1 MGRRTWRRKTNWG
14 LSKMS
19 QIDKKNQ
26 EFVKTNSHEMNSAQ
40 DNQFGYW
47 KSLKDISSEEDYNR
61 FLKQSDHIE
70 DNGLSRRNFLSL
82 IAASVA
88 LAGLEGCKKP
98 VQKIIPYVEA
108 EIGTIPGI
116 PKYYASTIPWKNN
129 ALGVVIEN
137 HDERPVKVEG
147 NENHPSTLGKS
158 NAFSQASTL
167 EMYDPDRARGVKYN
181 GKKVDWSDY
190 LKFAKNINS
199 TKGEGL
205 AVLMQESS
213 SPTINSIK
221 EDFKKSF
228 PRAKWAVYESVN
240 NENLYDGIKKAFS
253 KKLQPIY
260 RLENAQVIVSIGSDF
275 LGIDDNNIYNT
286 RKFAQNR
293 NIVDENSTMN
303 RLYVAENSITPT
315 GASAD
320 HRLNVPQHNLEQL
333 LAELAYEL
341 KQLGLSV
348 SAKKVKS
355 PNNLWIKAA
364 AEDLM
369 LNRGESIII
378 GGSQLSPELHHLIAL
393 INYQLKA
400 PIDYYPL
407 NKSQVSSKLDFESLC
422 NDMKNGNI
430 DNLIILGANP
440 VYDSPSDF
448 NFGELLK
455 NVPNSVHLTNIE
467 DETSKLCSWN
477 IAMTHYFE
485 CWGDAMT
492 FDGFASI
499 VQPQIMP
506 LFDSKSLI
514 QVLTPLVY
522 SKELSSYD
530 YVKNVWKSAI
540 IKQGNFER
548 KWEKVL
554 HDGVYSNPLLLK
566 QKIKPSSKPNTKF
579 LNKPLNLDKGRFEV
593 VFNASSSVYDGRFA
607 NNGWLQEIPKPVTS
621 LTWDNAALI
630 SIKVAKKLNIKN
642 GQMIEITIGKQ
653 SIKIPAWITPGQN
666 PKSISLELGYGRQF
680 KGRLGNGVGFN
691 VYPLRASSTPNVA
704 LNAKIKVLNE
714 TYPLASTQDHHGLE
728 DDKYAAPGFDDLS
741 NNEVQSRIP
750 DLVKQ
755 STLDYYKDN
764 PDWVQKKVEEHKPDK
779 KKSWADHSMYNPD
792 WDYSKG
798 HQWGMSIDLTSCTSC
813 NACSIACQSENN
825 IPVVGKQQ
833 VMNGR
838 EMHWI
843 RIDNY
848 FAGDPENPEVST
860 QSVACVHCELAP
872 CETVC
877 PVAATTHSSDGVNQM
892 TYNRCLGTRY
902 CANNCPY
909 KVRKF
914 NFYNYTRDL
923 PEVVQMAM
931 NPDVSIRFR
940 GVMEKCTYCYQRVS
954 AARISAEN
962 ENREMKD
969 GDFQVACQQSCP
981 ADAIKFGDINDPNS
995 EVSKAKR
1002 RNRDYAL
1009 LAHLGTAPRTTYLAK
1024 IRNQNPK
1031 LNSNANHRS
1040 HH

>member
-1 MGRRTWRRKTNWG
+1 
-14 LSKMS
+14 MS
-19 QIDKKNQ
+19 QIEKKNQ
-26 EFVKTNSHEMNSAQ
+26 EFVKTNSHVLE
-40 DNQFGYW
+40 DTTNQEFGYW
-47 KSLKDISSEEDYNR
+47 KSLKDISSEDDYNR
-61 FLKQSDHIE
+61 FLKQSEHNV

-116 PKYYASTIPWKNN
+116 PKYYASTLPFKNN

-147 NENHPSTLGKS
+147 NEKHPTSLGKS
-158 NAFSQASTL
+158 NSFAQASTL
-167 EMYDPDRARGVKYN
+167 EMYDPDRARGVKFK
-181 GKKVDWSDY
+181 GKKVDWNEY
-190 LKFAKNINS
+190 LNFAKSINDGNG
-199 TKGEGL
+199 KGL

-213 SPTINSIK
+213 SPTIKSIQ
-221 EDFKKSF
+221 EDFKKNL
-228 PRAKWAVYESVN
+228 PNADWVVYESVN
-240 NENLYDGIKKAFS
+240 NENLYDGIELAFS
-253 KKLQPIY
+253 KRLQPLY
-260 RLENAQVIVSIGSDF
+260 RLEKAQIIVSLGSDF
-275 LGIDDNNIYNT
+275 LGVDDNNIYHT

-303 RLYVAENSITPT
+303 RLYVAESSISST
-315 GASAD
+315 GSSAD
-320 HRLNVPQHNLEQL
+320 HRLNVPQHEMENL

-341 KQLGLSV
+341 KQLGLRIE
-348 SAKKVKS
+348 AKKVKS
-355 PNNLWIKAA
+355 SNNLWVKAA
-364 AEDLM
+364 AKDLFDG
-369 LNRGESIII
+369 RGESIII
-378 GGSQLSPELHHLIAL
+378 GGSSLSKEFHQLIAL
-393 INYQLKA
+393 INYNLKA

-407 NKSQVSSKLDFESLC
+407 NMSQVSSVKNFESLC
-422 NDMKNGNI
+422 KDMKDGKIN
-430 DNLIILGANP
+430 NLIILGANP
-440 VYDSPSDF
+440 VYDSPVDF
-448 NFGELLK
+448 DFAESLK
-455 NVPNSVHLTNIE
+455 KVKNSVHLTNII

-477 IAMTHYFE
+477 IAMNHYFE

-492 FDGFASI
+492 YDGHVSI

-506 LFDSKSLI
+506 LFDSKSII
-514 QVLTPLVY
+514 QVLSPIVY
-522 SKELSSYD
+522 SKEQSAYD
-530 YVKNVWKSAI
+530 TVKNVWKSKI
-540 IKQGNFER
+540 VKSGNFER
-548 KWEKVL
+548 EWDKVL
-554 HDGVYSNPLLLK
+554 HDGLYKKPILKKVNVRPASKISTAVLNNYSLDND
-566 QKIKPSSKPNTKF
+566 KF
-579 LNKPLNLDKGRFEV
+579 EI
-593 VFNASSSVYDGRFA
+593 VFCPSSSVYDGRYA
-607 NNGWLQEIPKPVTS
+607 NNGWLQEIPKPITS

-630 SIKVAKKLNIKN
+630 SMKVAKKLNIKN
-642 GQMIEITIGKQ
+642 GQMLEISVGDK
-653 SIKIPAWITPGQN
+653 SINIPAFITPGQN
-666 PKSISLELGYGRQF
+666 QKSITLELGYGRKF
-680 KGRLGNGVGFN
+680 NGRIGNEVGFN
-691 VYPLRASSTPNVA
+691 VYPLRSSDSPSFI
-704 LNAKIKVLNE
+704 LNGSIKVLNE

-728 DDKYAAPGFDDLS
+728 DDKYAAPGFDDLA
-741 NNEVQSRIP
+741 NKETQSRIP
-750 DLVKQ
+750 ELVKQ

-764 PDWVQKKVEEHKPDK
+764 PDWVQKKVEQHKPDK
-779 KKSWADHSMYNPD
+779 KRSWADHSMYNPD

-798 HQWGMSIDLTSCTSC
+798 PQWGMSIDLTSCTSC

-848 FAGDPENPEVST
+848 FAGDPDNPEVST

-872 CETVC
+872 CESVC

-940 GVMEKCTYCYQRVS
+940 GVMEKCTYCYQRIS
-954 AARISAEN
+954 SARITAEN
-962 ENREMKD
+962 EGREIKD

-1024 IRNQNPK
+1024 IRNQNPMLVSK
-1031 LNSNANHRS
+1031 SQNGSYQ
-1040 HH
+1040 

>member
-1 MGRRTWRRKTNWG
+1 
-14 LSKMS
+14 MS
-19 QIDKKNQ
+19 QINKKSK
-26 EFVKTNSHEMNSAQ
+26 EFVKTNSHVLEDTN
-40 DNQFGYW
+40 NQEFGYW
-47 KSLKDISSEEDYNR
+47 KSLKDISSEEDYKR
-61 FLKQSDHIE
+61 FLKQSEHNI

-116 PKYYASTIPWKNN
+116 PNYYASTVPFKNN

-137 HDERPVKVEG
+137 HDHRPMKIEG
-147 NENHPSTLGKS
+147 NEKHPTTLGKS
-158 NAFSQASTL
+158 NSFSQASTL
-167 EMYDPDRARGVKYN
+167 EMYDPDRARGVKFQ
-181 GKKVDWSDY
+181 GKKVDWNEY
-190 LKFAKNINS
+190 LKFAKSINES
-199 TKGEGL
+199 NGKGL

-213 SPTINSIK
+213 SPTIKSIQN
-221 EDFKKSF
+221 DFKKNL
-228 PRAKWAVYESVN
+228 PNANWIVYEPVN
-240 NENLYDGIKKAFS
+240 NENVYAGIELAFS
-253 KKLQPIY
+253 KKLQPLY
-260 RLENAQVIVSIGSDF
+260 RLENAQIIVSLGSDF
-275 LGIDDNNIYNT
+275 LGVDDNNIYHT

-293 NIVDENSTMN
+293 DIVDENSTMN
-303 RLYVAENSITPT
+303 RLYVAESSISST
-315 GASAD
+315 GTSAD
-320 HRLNVPQHNLEQL
+320 HRLNVPQHEMENL

-341 KQLGLSV
+341 KLLGLKID
-348 SAKKVKS
+348 AKKVKS
-355 PNNLWIKAA
+355 ANNLWIKAA
-364 AEDLM
+364 AKDLFDR
-369 LNRGESIII
+369 RGESIII
-378 GGSQLSPELHHLIAL
+378 GGSSLSKEFHQLITL
-393 INYQLKA
+393 INYSLKA

-407 NKSQVSSKLDFESLC
+407 NMSQISSLKNLKSLC
-422 NDMKNGNI
+422 KDMENGKI
-430 DNLIILGANP
+430 DNLFILGANP
-440 VYDSPSDF
+440 VYDSPSDLGF
-448 NFGELLK
+448 AESLK
-455 NVPNSVHLTNIE
+455 KVKNAVHLTNII

-477 IAMTHYFE
+477 IAMNHYFE

-492 FDGFASI
+492 YDGHVSI

-506 LFDSKSLI
+506 LFDSRSVI
-514 QVLTPLVY
+514 QVLSPIVY
-522 SKELSSYD
+522 STEQSAYD
-530 YVKNVWKSAI
+530 TVKNVWKSTI
-540 IKQGNFER
+540 IKSGNFER
-548 KWEKVL
+548 EWEKAL
-554 HDGVYSNPLLLK
+554 HDGLYKKPILKKVNVKPIPKVSTAILNDYS
-566 QKIKPSSKPNTKF
+566 
-579 LNKPLNLDKGRFEV
+579 LDNDMFEI
-593 VFNASSSVYDGRFA
+593 VFTPSSSVYDGRYA

-630 SIKVAKKLNIKN
+630 SMKVAKKLNIKN
-642 GQMIEITIGKQ
+642 GQMLEINVGNN
-653 SIKIPAWITPGQN
+653 SIKIPAFITPGQN
-666 PKSISLELGYGRQF
+666 QKSITLELGYGRKF
-680 KGRLGNGVGFN
+680 SGRIGNEVGFN
-691 VYPLRASSTPNVA
+691 VYPLRDSTNPSFI
-704 LNAKIKVLNE
+704 LNGSIKVLNE

-728 DDKYAAPGFDDLS
+728 DDKYAAPGFDDLA
-741 NNEVQSRIP
+741 NKEAQSRIP
-750 DLVKQ
+750 ELVKQ

-764 PDWVQKKVEEHKPDK
+764 PDWVQKKVEQHKPDK
-779 KKSWADHSMYNPD
+779 KRSWADHSMYNPD

-798 HQWGMSIDLTSCTSC
+798 PQWGMSIDLTSCTSC

-848 FAGDPENPEVST
+848 FAGDPDNPEVST

-872 CETVC
+872 CESVC

-914 NFYNYTRDL
+914 NFYNYTKDL

-940 GVMEKCTYCYQRVS
+940 GVMEKCTYCYQRIS
-954 AARISAEN
+954 AARITAEN
-962 ENREMKD
+962 EGREIRD

-1024 IRNQNPK
+1024 IRNQNPMLVSK
-1031 LNSNANHRS
+1031 SQNGSY
-1040 HH
+1040 

>member
-1 MGRRTWRRKTNWG
+1 
-14 LSKMS
+14 MS

-26 EFVKTNSHEMNSAQ
+26 EFVKTNSHQMNSSE
-40 DNQFGYW
+40 NNEFGYW
-47 KSLKDISSEEDYNR
+47 KSLKNISSEEDYNR
-61 FLKQSDHIE
+61 FLKQSDHNE

-147 NENHPSTLGKS
+147 NDKHPATLGKS
-158 NAFSQASTL
+158 NAFSQASTI
-167 EMYDPDRARGVKYN
+167 EMYDPDRARGVRHN
-181 GKKVDWSDY
+181 GKKVDWSEY
-190 LKFAKNINS
+190 LKFAKDIN
-199 TKGEGL
+199 KGDGKGL

-213 SPTINSIK
+213 SPTIKSIQN
-221 EDFKKSF
+221 DFKKKF
-228 PRAKWAVYESVN
+228 PSASWVSYESVN
-240 NENLYDGIKKAFS
+240 NENLYTGIEKAFS
-253 KKLQPIY
+253 KKLQPVY
-260 RLENAQVIVSIGSDF
+260 RLENAQIIVSLGSDF
-275 LGIDDNNIYNT
+275 LGVDDNNIYNT

-293 NIVDENSTMN
+293 DIVDENSTMN
-303 RLYVAENSITPT
+303 RLYVAESSITST
-315 GASAD
+315 GSSAD
-320 HRLNVPQHNLEQL
+320 HRLNIPQHEMENI
-333 LAELAYEL
+333 LAELSFEL
-341 KQLGLSV
+341 RQLGLSV
-348 SAKKVKS
+348 DANKVKS
-355 PNNLWIKAA
+355 SNNLWIKAA

-369 LNRGESIII
+369 SNRGQSIIL
-378 GGSQLSPELHHLIAL
+378 GGSQLSPEFHQLIAL
-393 INYQLKA
+393 LNNQLNA
-400 PIDYYPL
+400 PVDYYPL
-407 NKSQVSSKLDFESLC
+407 NLSQVSSLNDFKSLC
-422 NDMKNGNI
+422 NDIKNNKI
-430 DNLIILGANP
+430 KNLIILGANP
-440 VYDSPSDF
+440 VYDSPADF
-448 NFGELLK
+448 NFEDLLIK
-455 NVPNSVHLTNIE
+455 VPNSVHLTNIL

-485 CWGDAMT
+485 CWGDAMSY
-492 FDGFASI
+492 DGFASI

-506 LFDSKSLI
+506 LFDSKSAI
-514 QVLTPLVY
+514 QVLTPMVY

-530 YVKNVWKSAI
+530 TVKNVWKSDI
-540 IKQGNFER
+540 IKSGNFER

-554 HDGVYSNPLLLK
+554 HDGLHDIPIIKKEKVKSSTKASTK
-566 QKIKPSSKPNTKF
+566 QLNNTIKLDENKF
-579 LNKPLNLDKGRFEV
+579 EI

-621 LTWDNAALI
+621 LTWDNAALV
-630 SIKVAKKLNIKN
+630 SLKVAKRFNIKN
-642 GQMIEITIGKQ
+642 GQMIEIKVDNN
-653 SIKIPAWITPGQN
+653 SIKLPAWITPGQN
-666 PKSISLELGYGRQF
+666 QKSISLELGYGRTF
-680 KGRLGNGVGFN
+680 EGRLGNGVGFN
-691 VYPLRASSTPNVA
+691 VYPLRMSNNPSYS
-704 LNAKIKVLNE
+704 LNASISVLDE

-728 DDKYAAPGFDDLS
+728 EDKYAAPGFDKLA

-750 DLVKQ
+750 ELVKQ
-755 STLDYYKDN
+755 STLDYYKEN

-779 KKSWADHSMYNPD
+779 KRSWAEHSMYNPEPEY
-792 WDYSKG
+792 DYSKG
-798 HQWGMSIDLTSCTSC
+798 PQWGMSIDLTSCTSC

-848 FAGDPENPEVST
+848 FAGDPDNPEMST

-962 ENREMKD
+962 ENREMQD

-995 EVSKAKR
+995 AVSKAKR

-1031 LNSNANHRS
+1031 LSSGAHNGS

>member
-1 MGRRTWRRKTNWG
+1 
-14 LSKMS
+14 MS
-19 QIDKKNQ
+19 QIEKKNQ
-26 EFVKTNSHEMNSAQ
+26 EFVKTNSHVLE
-40 DNQFGYW
+40 DTTNQEFGYW
-47 KSLKDISSEEDYNR
+47 KSLKDISSEDDYNR
-61 FLKQSDHIE
+61 FLKQSEHNI

-116 PKYYASTIPWKNN
+116 PKYYASTLPFKNN

-147 NENHPSTLGKS
+147 NEKHPTSLGKS
-158 NAFSQASTL
+158 NSFAQASTL
-167 EMYDPDRARGVKYN
+167 EMYDPDRARGVKFKGN
-181 GKKVDWSDY
+181 KVDWNEY
-190 LKFAKNINS
+190 LKFAKSINDGNG
-199 TKGEGL
+199 KGL

-213 SPTINSIK
+213 SPTIKSIQ
-221 EDFKKSF
+221 EDFKKNL
-228 PRAKWAVYESVN
+228 PNADWVVYESVN
-240 NENLYDGIKKAFS
+240 NENLYDGIELAFS
-253 KKLQPIY
+253 KRLQPLY
-260 RLENAQVIVSIGSDF
+260 RLEKAQIIVSLGSDF
-275 LGIDDNNIYNT
+275 LGVDDNNIYHT

-303 RLYVAENSITPT
+303 RLYVAESSISST
-315 GASAD
+315 GSSAD
-320 HRLNVPQHNLEQL
+320 HRLNVPQHEMENL

-341 KQLGLSV
+341 KQLGLRIE
-348 SAKKVKS
+348 AKKVKS
-355 PNNLWIKAA
+355 SNNLWVKAA
-364 AEDLM
+364 AKDLFDG
-369 LNRGESIII
+369 RGESIII
-378 GGSQLSPELHHLIAL
+378 GGSSLSKEFHQLIAL
-393 INYQLKA
+393 INYNLKA

-407 NKSQVSSKLDFESLC
+407 NMSQVSSVKNFDSLC
-422 NDMKNGNI
+422 KDMKDGKIN
-430 DNLIILGANP
+430 NLIILGANP
-440 VYDSPSDF
+440 VYDSPVDF
-448 NFGELLK
+448 DFEESLK
-455 NVPNSVHLTNIE
+455 KVKNSVHLTNII

-477 IAMTHYFE
+477 IAMNHYFE

-492 FDGFASI
+492 YDGHVSI

-506 LFDSKSLI
+506 LFDSKSII
-514 QVLTPLVY
+514 QVLSPIVH
-522 SKELSSYD
+522 SKEQSAYD
-530 YVKNVWKSAI
+530 TVKNVWKSNI
-540 IKQGNFER
+540 IKSGNFER
-548 KWEKVL
+548 EWDKVL
-554 HDGVYSNPLLLK
+554 HDGLYKKPILKKVKVRPASKISTAVLNNYSLDND
-566 QKIKPSSKPNTKF
+566 KF
-579 LNKPLNLDKGRFEV
+579 EI
-593 VFNASSSVYDGRFA
+593 VFCPSSSVYDGRYA
-607 NNGWLQEIPKPVTS
+607 NNGWLQEIPKPITS

-630 SIKVAKKLNIKN
+630 SMKVAKKLNIKN
-642 GQMIEITIGKQ
+642 GQMLEISVGDN
-653 SIKIPAWITPGQN
+653 SINIPAFITPGQN
-666 PKSISLELGYGRQF
+666 QKSITLELGYGRKF
-680 KGRLGNGVGFN
+680 NGRIGNEVGFN
-691 VYPLRASSTPNVA
+691 VYPLRSSDSPSFI
-704 LNAKIKVLNE
+704 LNGSIKVLNE

-728 DDKYAAPGFDDLS
+728 DDKYAAPGFDDLA
-741 NNEVQSRIP
+741 NKEVQSRIP
-750 DLVKQ
+750 ELVKQ

-764 PDWVQKKVEEHKPDK
+764 PDWVQKKVEQHKPDK
-779 KKSWADHSMYNPD
+779 KRSWADHSMYNPD

-798 HQWGMSIDLTSCTSC
+798 PQWGMSIDLTSCTSC

-848 FAGDPENPEVST
+848 FAGDPDNPEVST

-914 NFYNYTRDL
+914 NFYNYTKDL

-940 GVMEKCTYCYQRVS
+940 GVMEKCTYCYQRIS
-954 AARISAEN
+954 SARITAEN
-962 ENREMKD
+962 EGREIKD

-1024 IRNQNPK
+1024 IRNQNPMLVSK
-1031 LNSNANHRS
+1031 SQNGSYQ
-1040 HH
+1040 

>member
-1 MGRRTWRRKTNWG
+1 
-14 LSKMS
+14 MS
-19 QIDKKNQ
+19 QVNKKNQ
-26 EFVKTNSHEMNSAQ
+26 EFVNTNSHQMNNSE
-40 DNQFGYW
+40 NNEFGYW

-61 FLKQSDHIE
+61 FLKQSDHNE

-147 NENHPSTLGKS
+147 NEKHPSTLGKS

-190 LKFAKNINS
+190 LKFAKSINS
-199 TKGEGL
+199 TNGEGL

-213 SPTINSIK
+213 SPTINSLK
-221 EDFKKSF
+221 EDFKKNF
-228 PRAKWAVYESVN
+228 PSSKWVVYESVN
-240 NENLYDGIKKAFS
+240 NENLYKGIEKAFS

-260 RLENAQVIVSIGSDF
+260 RLENAQIIVSLGSDF
-275 LGIDDNNIYNT
+275 LGVDDNNIYNT

-293 NIVDENSTMN
+293 DIVDENSTMN
-303 RLYVAENSITPT
+303 RLYVAESSITST
-315 GASAD
+315 GSSAD
-320 HRLNVPQHNLEQL
+320 HRLNIPQHEMKSI
-333 LAELAYEL
+333 LAELSYEL
-341 KQLGLSV
+341 KKLGLSV
-348 SAKKVKS
+348 DASKVKS
-355 PNNLWIKAA
+355 SNNLWIKAA

-369 LNRGESIII
+369 SNRGDSIIL
-378 GGSQLSPELHHLIAL
+378 GGSQLSPEFHQLIAL
-393 INYQLKA
+393 LNNQLNA
-400 PIDYYPL
+400 PVDYYPL
-407 NKSQVSSKLDFESLC
+407 SLSQVSSLADFKSLC
-422 NDMKNGNI
+422 DDIKNNKI
-430 DNLIILGANP
+430 KNLIILGANP
-440 VYDSPSDF
+440 VYDSPADF
-448 NFGELLK
+448 NFGDLLK
-455 NVPNSVHLTNIE
+455 NVPNSVHLTNIL

-485 CWGDAMT
+485 CWGDAMSY
-492 FDGFASI
+492 DGFVSI
-499 VQPQIMP
+499 IQPQIMP
-506 LFDSKSLI
+506 LFHSKSAI

-530 YVKNVWKSAI
+530 TVKNVWKSDI
-540 IKQGNFER
+540 VKSGNFER
-548 KWEKVL
+548 EWEKVL
-554 HDGVYSNPLLLK
+554 HDGLYKNTI
-566 QKIKPSSKPNTKF
+566 IKKEQVRPSSKTSTTQLNNFIKLDDNKF
-579 LNKPLNLDKGRFEV
+579 EI

-642 GQMIEITIGKQ
+642 GQMIEIKIDDK
-653 SIKIPAWITPGQN
+653 SIKLPAWITPGQN
-666 PKSISLELGYGRQF
+666 QKSISLELGYGREF
-680 KGRLGNGVGFN
+680 EGRLGNGVGFN
-691 VYPLRASSTPNVA
+691 VYPLRMSSNPSYS
-704 LNAKIKVLNE
+704 LNASISVLDE

-728 DDKYAAPGFDDLS
+728 KDQYAAPGFDKLS

-750 DLVKQ
+750 ELVKQ

-779 KKSWADHSMYNPD
+779 KRSWADHSMYNPEPEY
-792 WDYSKG
+792 DYSKG
-798 HQWGMSIDLTSCTSC
+798 PQWGMSIDLTSCTSC

-848 FAGDPENPEVST
+848 FAGDPDNPEMST

-962 ENREMKD
+962 ENREIQD

-995 EVSKAKR
+995 AVSKAKR

-1031 LNSNANHRS
+1031 LSSNAHNGS

>member
-1 MGRRTWRRKTNWG
+1 
-14 LSKMS
+14 
-19 QIDKKNQ
+19 
-26 EFVKTNSHEMNSAQ
+26 
-40 DNQFGYW
+40 
-47 KSLKDISSEEDYNR
+47 
-61 FLKQSDHIE
+61 
-70 DNGLSRRNFLSL
+70 
-82 IAASVA
+82 
-88 LAGLEGCKKP
+88 
-98 VQKIIPYVEA
+98 
-108 EIGTIPGI
+108 
-116 PKYYASTIPWKNN
+116 
-129 ALGVVIEN
+129 
-137 HDERPVKVEG
+137 
-147 NENHPSTLGKS
+147 
-158 NAFSQASTL
+158 
-167 EMYDPDRARGVKYN
+167 
-181 GKKVDWSDY
+181 
-190 LKFAKNINS
+190 
-199 TKGEGL
+199 
-205 AVLMQESS
+205 MQESS

-221 EDFKKSF
+221 EDFKKNF
-228 PRAKWAVYESVN
+228 PNSKWVVYESIN
-240 NENLYDGIKKAFS
+240 NENLYDGIEKAFS
-253 KKLQPIY
+253 KRLQPVY
-260 RLENAQVIVSIGSDF
+260 RLENVQTIVSIGSDF

-293 NIVDENSTMN
+293 DIVDENSTMN

-320 HRLNVPQHNLEQL
+320 HRLNVAHHQLEQL
-333 LAELAYEL
+333 LAELSYEL
-341 KQLGLSV
+341 KQLGLPV
-348 SAKKVKS
+348 SAEKVKS
-355 PNNLWIKAA
+355 SNNLWIKAA

-369 LNRGESIII
+369 NNRGESIIL
-378 GGSQLSPELHHLIAL
+378 GGPQLSSEFHHLIAL
-393 INYQLKA
+393 INFQLKS

-407 NKSQVSSKLDFESLC
+407 NKSQVSSRSDFSALC
-422 NDMKNGNI
+422 DDMKSGNI

-455 NVPNSVHLTNIE
+455 NVSNSVHLTNIE

-485 CWGDAMT
+485 CWGDAMS

-506 LFDSKSLI
+506 LFDSKSAI

-522 SKELSSYD
+522 AKELSSYD
-530 YVKNVWKSAI
+530 TVKNVWKSEV
-540 IKQGNFER
+540 IKKGNFER
-548 KWEKVL
+548 MWEKVL
-554 HDGVYSNPLLLK
+554 HDGVYENVLFEK
-566 QKIKPSSKPNTKF
+566 QKIKSSSKPSTQF
-579 LNKPLNLDKGRFEV
+579 LNKPIKLDEGTFEV

-642 GQMIEITIGKQ
+642 GQMIEIIIGEK
-653 SIKIPAWITPGQN
+653 SIKIPAWVTPGQN
-666 PKSISLELGYGRQF
+666 QQSISLELGYGREF
-680 KGRLGNGVGFN
+680 KGRLGSGVGFN
-691 VYPLRASSTPNVA
+691 VYPLRSSKTPGVA
-704 LNAKIKVLNE
+704 LNAKIKVLDE

-755 STLDYYKDN
+755 STFDYYKEN

-848 FAGDPENPEVST
+848 FAGDPDNPEVST
-860 QSVACVHCELAP
+860 QSVSCVHCELAP

-962 ENREMKD
+962 EGREMKD
-969 GDFQVACQQSCP
+969 GDIQVACAQSCP

-1031 LNSNANHRS
+1031 LNSNAHHGS

>member
-1 MGRRTWRRKTNWG
+1 
-14 LSKMS
+14 MS
-19 QIDKKNQ
+19 QIEKKNQ
-26 EFVKTNSHEMNSAQ
+26 EFVKTNSHVLEDTS
-40 DNQFGYW
+40 NQEFGYW
-47 KSLKDISSEEDYNR
+47 KSLKDISSEDDYNR
-61 FLKQSDHIE
+61 FLKQSEHNV

-116 PKYYASTIPWKNN
+116 PKYYASTLPFKNN

-147 NENHPSTLGKS
+147 NEKHPTSLGKS
-158 NAFSQASTL
+158 NSFAQASTL
-167 EMYDPDRARGVKYN
+167 EMYDPDRARGVKFK
-181 GKKVDWSDY
+181 GKKVDWNEY
-190 LKFAKNINS
+190 LNFAKSINDGNG
-199 TKGEGL
+199 KGL

-213 SPTINSIK
+213 SPTIKSIQ
-221 EDFKKSF
+221 EDFKKNL
-228 PRAKWAVYESVN
+228 PNADWVVYESVN
-240 NENLYDGIKKAFS
+240 NENLYDGIELAFS
-253 KKLQPIY
+253 KRLQPLY
-260 RLENAQVIVSIGSDF
+260 RLEKAQIIVSLGSDF
-275 LGIDDNNIYNT
+275 LGVDDNNIYHT

-303 RLYVAENSITPT
+303 RLYVAESSISST
-315 GASAD
+315 GSSAD
-320 HRLNVPQHNLEQL
+320 HRLNVPQHEMENL

-341 KQLGLSV
+341 KQLGLRIE
-348 SAKKVKS
+348 AKKVKS
-355 PNNLWIKAA
+355 SNNLWVKAA
-364 AEDLM
+364 AKDLFDG
-369 LNRGESIII
+369 RGESIII
-378 GGSQLSPELHHLIAL
+378 GGSSLSKEFHQLIAL
-393 INYQLKA
+393 INYNLKA

-407 NKSQVSSKLDFESLC
+407 NMSQVSSVKNFESLC
-422 NDMKNGNI
+422 KDMKDGKIN
-430 DNLIILGANP
+430 NLIILGANP
-440 VYDSPSDF
+440 VYDSPVDF
-448 NFGELLK
+448 DFAESLK
-455 NVPNSVHLTNIE
+455 KVKNSVHLTNII

-477 IAMTHYFE
+477 IAMNHYFE

-492 FDGFASI
+492 YDGHVSI

-506 LFDSKSLI
+506 LFDSKSII
-514 QVLTPLVY
+514 QVLSPIVH
-522 SKELSSYD
+522 SKEQSAYD
-530 YVKNVWKSAI
+530 TVKNVWKSKI
-540 IKQGNFER
+540 VKSGNFER
-548 KWEKVL
+548 EWDKVL
-554 HDGVYSNPLLLK
+554 HDGLYKKPILKKVNVRPASKISTAVLNNYSLDND
-566 QKIKPSSKPNTKF
+566 KF
-579 LNKPLNLDKGRFEV
+579 EI
-593 VFNASSSVYDGRFA
+593 VFCPSSSVYDGRYA
-607 NNGWLQEIPKPVTS
+607 NNGWLQEIPKPITS

-630 SIKVAKKLNIKN
+630 SMKVAKKLNIKN
-642 GQMIEITIGKQ
+642 GQMLEISVGDN
-653 SIKIPAWITPGQN
+653 SINIPAFITPGQN
-666 PKSISLELGYGRQF
+666 QKSITLELGYGRKF
-680 KGRLGNGVGFN
+680 NGRIGNEVGFN
-691 VYPLRASSTPNVA
+691 VYPLRSSDSPSFI
-704 LNAKIKVLNE
+704 LNGSIKVLNE

-728 DDKYAAPGFDDLS
+728 DDKYAAPGFDDLA
-741 NNEVQSRIP
+741 NKETQSRIP
-750 DLVKQ
+750 ELVKQ

-764 PDWVQKKVEEHKPDK
+764 PDWVQKKVEQHKPDK
-779 KKSWADHSMYNPD
+779 KRSWADHSMYNPD

-798 HQWGMSIDLTSCTSC
+798 PQWGMSIDLTSCTSC

-848 FAGDPENPEVST
+848 FAGDPDNPEVST

-872 CETVC
+872 CESVC

-940 GVMEKCTYCYQRVS
+940 GVMEKCTYCYQRIS
-954 AARISAEN
+954 SARITAEN
-962 ENREMKD
+962 EGREIKD

-1024 IRNQNPK
+1024 IRNQNPMLVSK
-1031 LNSNANHRS
+1031 SQNGSYQ
-1040 HH
+1040 

>member
-1 MGRRTWRRKTNWG
+1 
-14 LSKMS
+14 MS
-19 QIDKKNQ
+19 QIEKKNQ
-26 EFVKTNSHEMNSAQ
+26 EFVKTNSHVLE
-40 DNQFGYW
+40 DTTNQEFGYW
-47 KSLKDISSEEDYNR
+47 KSLKDISSEDDYNR
-61 FLKQSDHIE
+61 FLKQSEHNV

-116 PKYYASTIPWKNN
+116 PKYYASTLPFKNN

-147 NENHPSTLGKS
+147 NEKHPTTLGKS
-158 NAFSQASTL
+158 NSFAQASTL
-167 EMYDPDRARGVKYN
+167 EMYDPDRARGVKFEGN
-181 GKKVDWSDY
+181 KVDWNEY
-190 LKFAKNINS
+190 LKFAKSLNDGNG
-199 TKGEGL
+199 KGL

-213 SPTINSIK
+213 SPTIKSIQ
-221 EDFKKSF
+221 EDFKKNL
-228 PRAKWAVYESVN
+228 PNADWVVYESVN
-240 NENLYDGIKKAFS
+240 NENLYDGIGLAFS
-253 KKLQPIY
+253 KRLQPLY
-260 RLENAQVIVSIGSDF
+260 RLEKAQIIVSLGSDF
-275 LGIDDNNIYNT
+275 LGVDDNNIYHT

-303 RLYVAENSITPT
+303 RLYVAESSISST
-315 GASAD
+315 GSSAD
-320 HRLNVPQHNLEQL
+320 HRLNVPQHEMENL

-341 KQLGLSV
+341 KQLGLRIE
-348 SAKKVKS
+348 AKKVKS
-355 PNNLWIKAA
+355 SNNLWVKAA
-364 AEDLM
+364 AKDLFDG
-369 LNRGESIII
+369 RGESIII
-378 GGSQLSPELHHLIAL
+378 GGSSLSKEFHQLIAL
-393 INYQLKA
+393 INYNLKA
-400 PIDYYPL
+400 PVDYYPL
-407 NKSQVSSKLDFESLC
+407 NMSQVSSIKNFESLC
-422 NDMKNGNI
+422 NDMKNGKIN
-430 DNLIILGANP
+430 NLIILGANP
-440 VYDSPSDF
+440 VYDSPADF
-448 NFGELLK
+448 DFAESLK
-455 NVPNSVHLTNIE
+455 KVKNSVHLTNII

-477 IAMTHYFE
+477 IAMNHYFE

-492 FDGFASI
+492 YDGHVSI

-506 LFDSKSLI
+506 LFDSKSII
-514 QVLTPLVY
+514 QILSPIVY
-522 SKELSSYD
+522 SKEQSAYD
-530 YVKNVWKSAI
+530 TVKNVWKSNI
-540 IKQGNFER
+540 IKSGNFDRE
-548 KWEKVL
+548 WDKVL
-554 HDGVYSNPLLLK
+554 HDGLYKKPIFKKLNVRPASKISTAVLNNYSLDND
-566 QKIKPSSKPNTKF
+566 KF
-579 LNKPLNLDKGRFEV
+579 EI
-593 VFNASSSVYDGRFA
+593 VFCPSSSVYDGRYA
-607 NNGWLQEIPKPVTS
+607 NNGWLQEIPKPITS

-630 SIKVAKKLNIKN
+630 SMKVAKKLNIKN
-642 GQMIEITIGKQ
+642 GQMLEISVGDNTIN
-653 SIKIPAWITPGQN
+653 IPAFITPGQN
-666 PKSISLELGYGRQF
+666 QKSITLELGYGRKF
-680 KGRLGNGVGFN
+680 NGRIGNEVGFN
-691 VYPLRASSTPNVA
+691 VYPLRSSDSPSFI
-704 LNAKIKVLNE
+704 LNGSIKVLNE

-728 DDKYAAPGFDDLS
+728 DDKYAAPGFDDLA
-741 NNEVQSRIP
+741 NKEAQSRIP
-750 DLVKQ
+750 ELVKQ

-764 PDWVQKKVEEHKPDK
+764 PDWVQKKVEQHKPDK
-779 KKSWADHSMYNPD
+779 NRSWADHSMYNPD

-798 HQWGMSIDLTSCTSC
+798 PQWGMSIDLTSCTSC

-848 FAGDPENPEVST
+848 FAGDPDNPEVST

-872 CETVC
+872 CESVC

-914 NFYNYTRDL
+914 NFYNYTKDL

-940 GVMEKCTYCYQRVS
+940 GVMEKCTYCYQRIS
-954 AARISAEN
+954 SARITAEN
-962 ENREMKD
+962 EGREIKD

-1024 IRNQNPK
+1024 IRNQNPMLVSK
-1031 LNSNANHRS
+1031 SQNGSYQ
-1040 HH
+1040 

>member
-1 MGRRTWRRKTNWG
+1 
-14 LSKMS
+14 MS
-19 QIDKKNQ
+19 QIEKKNQ
-26 EFVKTNSHEMNSAQ
+26 EFVKTNSHVLEDTS
-40 DNQFGYW
+40 NQEFGYW
-47 KSLKDISSEEDYNR
+47 KSLKDISSEDDYNR
-61 FLKQSDHIE
+61 FLKQSEHNV

-116 PKYYASTIPWKNN
+116 PKYYASTLPFKNN

-147 NENHPSTLGKS
+147 NEKHPTSLGKS
-158 NAFSQASTL
+158 NSFAQASTL
-167 EMYDPDRARGVKYN
+167 EMYDPDRARGVKFK
-181 GKKVDWSDY
+181 GKKVDWNEY
-190 LKFAKNINS
+190 LNFAKSINDGNG
-199 TKGEGL
+199 KGL

-213 SPTINSIK
+213 SPTIKSIQ
-221 EDFKKSF
+221 EDFKKNL
-228 PRAKWAVYESVN
+228 PNADWVVYESVN
-240 NENLYDGIKKAFS
+240 NENLYDGIELAFS
-253 KKLQPIY
+253 KRLQPLY
-260 RLENAQVIVSIGSDF
+260 RLEKAQIIVSLGSDF
-275 LGIDDNNIYNT
+275 LGVDDNNIYHT

-303 RLYVAENSITPT
+303 RLYVAESSISST
-315 GASAD
+315 GSSAD
-320 HRLNVPQHNLEQL
+320 HRLNVPQHEMENL

-341 KQLGLSV
+341 KQLGLRIE
-348 SAKKVKS
+348 AKKVKS
-355 PNNLWIKAA
+355 SNNLWVKAA
-364 AEDLM
+364 AKDLFDG
-369 LNRGESIII
+369 RGESIII
-378 GGSQLSPELHHLIAL
+378 GGSSLSKEFHQLIAL
-393 INYQLKA
+393 INYNLKA

-407 NKSQVSSKLDFESLC
+407 NMSQVSSVKNFESLC
-422 NDMKNGNI
+422 KDMKDGKIN
-430 DNLIILGANP
+430 NLIILGANP
-440 VYDSPSDF
+440 VYDSPVDF
-448 NFGELLK
+448 DFAESLK
-455 NVPNSVHLTNIE
+455 KVKNSVHLTNII

-477 IAMTHYFE
+477 IAMNHYFE

-492 FDGFASI
+492 YDGHVSI

-506 LFDSKSLI
+506 LFDSKSII
-514 QVLTPLVY
+514 QVLSPIVH
-522 SKELSSYD
+522 SKEESAYD
-530 YVKNVWKSAI
+530 TVKNVWKSKI
-540 IKQGNFER
+540 VKSGNFER
-548 KWEKVL
+548 EWDKVL
-554 HDGVYSNPLLLK
+554 HDGLYKKPIFKKVNVKPASKISTAILNNYSLDND
-566 QKIKPSSKPNTKF
+566 KF
-579 LNKPLNLDKGRFEV
+579 EI
-593 VFNASSSVYDGRFA
+593 VFCPSSSVYDGRYA
-607 NNGWLQEIPKPVTS
+607 NNGWLQEIPKPITS

-630 SIKVAKKLNIKN
+630 SMKVAKKLNIKN
-642 GQMIEITIGKQ
+642 GQMLEISVGDN
-653 SIKIPAWITPGQN
+653 SINIPAFITPGQN
-666 PKSISLELGYGRQF
+666 QKSITLELGYGRKF
-680 KGRLGNGVGFN
+680 NGRIGNEVGFN
-691 VYPLRASSTPNVA
+691 VYPLRSSDSPSFI
-704 LNAKIKVLNE
+704 LNGSIKVLNE

-728 DDKYAAPGFDDLS
+728 DDKYAAPGFDDLA
-741 NNEVQSRIP
+741 NKETQSRIP
-750 DLVKQ
+750 ELVKQ

-764 PDWVQKKVEEHKPDK
+764 PDWVQKKVEQHKPDK
-779 KKSWADHSMYNPD
+779 KRSWADHSMYNPD

-798 HQWGMSIDLTSCTSC
+798 PQWGMSIDLTSCTSC

-848 FAGDPENPEVST
+848 FAGDPDNPEVST

-872 CETVC
+872 CESVC

-940 GVMEKCTYCYQRVS
+940 GVMEKCTYCYQRIS
-954 AARISAEN
+954 SARITAEN
-962 ENREMKD
+962 EGKEIKD

-1024 IRNQNPK
+1024 IRNQNPMLVSK
-1031 LNSNANHRS
+1031 SQNGSYQ
-1040 HH
+1040 

>member
-1 MGRRTWRRKTNWG
+1 
-14 LSKMS
+14 MS

-26 EFVKTNSHEMNSAQ
+26 EFVKTNSHQMNSSE
-40 DNQFGYW
+40 NNEFGYW

-61 FLKQSDHIE
+61 FLKQSDHNE

-147 NENHPSTLGKS
+147 NEKHPSTLGKS
-158 NAFSQASTL
+158 NAFSQASTI

-181 GKKVDWSDY
+181 GEKVDWSEY
-190 LKFAKNINS
+190 LKFAKDIN
-199 TKGEGL
+199 KGDGKGL

-213 SPTINSIK
+213 SPTIKSIQN
-221 EDFKKSF
+221 DFKTKF
-228 PRAKWAVYESVN
+228 PSASWVSYESVN
-240 NENLYDGIKKAFS
+240 NENLYKGIEKAFS

-260 RLENAQVIVSIGSDF
+260 RLENAQIIVSLGSDF
-275 LGIDDNNIYNT
+275 LGVDDNNIYNT

-293 NIVDENSTMN
+293 DIVDENSTMN
-303 RLYVAENSITPT
+303 RLYVAESSITST
-315 GASAD
+315 GSSAD
-320 HRLNVPQHNLEQL
+320 HRLNIPQHEMESI
-333 LAELAYEL
+333 LAELSYEL
-341 KQLGLSV
+341 KKLGLSV
-348 SAKKVKS
+348 DANKVKS
-355 PNNLWIKAA
+355 SNNLWIKAA

-369 LNRGESIII
+369 SNRGDSIIL
-378 GGSQLSPELHHLIAL
+378 GGSQLSPEFHQLIAL
-393 INYQLKA
+393 LNNQLNA
-400 PIDYYPL
+400 PVDYYPL
-407 NKSQVSSKLDFESLC
+407 SLSQVSSLADFKSLC
-422 NDMKNGNI
+422 DDIKNNKI
-430 DNLIILGANP
+430 KNLIILGANP
-440 VYDSPSDF
+440 VYDSPADF
-448 NFGELLK
+448 NFGDLLK
-455 NVPNSVHLTNIE
+455 NVPNSVHLTNIL

-485 CWGDAMT
+485 CWGDAMSY
-492 FDGFASI
+492 DGFVSI
-499 VQPQIMP
+499 IQPQIMP
-506 LFDSKSLI
+506 LFHSKSAI

-530 YVKNVWKSAI
+530 TVKNVWKSDI
-540 IKQGNFER
+540 VKSGNFER
-548 KWEKVL
+548 EWEKVL
-554 HDGVYSNPLLLK
+554 HDGLYKNTI
-566 QKIKPSSKPNTKF
+566 IKKEQVRPSSKTSTTQLNNFIKLDDNKF
-579 LNKPLNLDKGRFEV
+579 EI

-642 GQMIEITIGKQ
+642 GQMIEIKIDNK
-653 SIKIPAWITPGQN
+653 SIKLPAWITPGQN
-666 PKSISLELGYGRQF
+666 QKSISLELGYGREF
-680 KGRLGNGVGFN
+680 EGRLGNGVGFN
-691 VYPLRASSTPNVA
+691 VYPLRMSSNPSYS
-704 LNAKIKVLNE
+704 LNASISVLDE

-728 DDKYAAPGFDDLS
+728 EDQYAAPGFDKLS

-750 DLVKQ
+750 ELVKQ

-779 KKSWADHSMYNPD
+779 KRSWADHSMYNPEPEY
-792 WDYSKG
+792 DYSKG
-798 HQWGMSIDLTSCTSC
+798 PQWGMSIDLTSCTSC

-848 FAGDPENPEVST
+848 FAGDPDNPEMST

-962 ENREMKD
+962 ENREIQD

-995 EVSKAKR
+995 AVSKAKR

-1031 LNSNANHRS
+1031 LSSNAHNGS

>member
-1 MGRRTWRRKTNWG
+1 
-14 LSKMS
+14 MS

-26 EFVKTNSHEMNSAQ
+26 EFVKTNSHQMNSSE
-40 DNQFGYW
+40 NNEFGYW

-61 FLKQSDHIE
+61 FLKQSDHNE

-147 NENHPSTLGKS
+147 NEKHPSTLGKS
-158 NAFSQASTL
+158 NAFSQASTI

-181 GKKVDWSDY
+181 GKKVDWSEY
-190 LKFAKNINS
+190 LKFAKDIN
-199 TKGEGL
+199 KGDGKGL

-213 SPTINSIK
+213 SPTIKSIQN
-221 EDFKKSF
+221 DFKTKF
-228 PRAKWAVYESVN
+228 PSASWVSYESVN
-240 NENLYDGIKKAFS
+240 NENLYKGIEKAFS

-260 RLENAQVIVSIGSDF
+260 RLENAQIIVSLGADF
-275 LGIDDNNIYNT
+275 LGVDDNNIYNT

-293 NIVDENSTMN
+293 DIVDENSTMN
-303 RLYVAENSITPT
+303 RLYVAESSITST
-315 GASAD
+315 GSSAD
-320 HRLNVPQHNLEQL
+320 HRLNIPQHEMESI
-333 LAELAYEL
+333 LAELSYEL
-341 KQLGLSV
+341 KKLGLSV
-348 SAKKVKS
+348 DASKVKS
-355 PNNLWIKAA
+355 SNNLWIKAA

-369 LNRGESIII
+369 SNRGDSIIL
-378 GGSQLSPELHHLIAL
+378 GGSQLSPEFHQLIAL
-393 INYQLKA
+393 LNNQLNA
-400 PIDYYPL
+400 PVDYYPL
-407 NKSQVSSKLDFESLC
+407 SLSQVSSLVDFKSLC
-422 NDMKNGNI
+422 DDIKNNKI
-430 DNLIILGANP
+430 KNLIILGANP
-440 VYDSPSDF
+440 VYDSPADF
-448 NFGELLK
+448 NFGDLLK
-455 NVPNSVHLTNIE
+455 NVPNSVHLTNIL

-485 CWGDAMT
+485 CWGDAMSY
-492 FDGFASI
+492 DGFVSI

-506 LFDSKSLI
+506 LFDSKSAI

-530 YVKNVWKSAI
+530 TVKNVWKSDI
-540 IKQGNFER
+540 VKSGNFER
-548 KWEKVL
+548 EWEKVL
-554 HDGVYSNPLLLK
+554 HDGLYKNTI
-566 QKIKPSSKPNTKF
+566 IKKEQVRPSSKTSTTQLNNSIKLDDNKF
-579 LNKPLNLDKGRFEV
+579 EI

-642 GQMIEITIGKQ
+642 GQMIEIKIDNK
-653 SIKIPAWITPGQN
+653 SIKLPAWITPGQN
-666 PKSISLELGYGRQF
+666 QKSISLELGYGREF
-680 KGRLGNGVGFN
+680 EGRLGNGVGFN
-691 VYPLRASSTPNVA
+691 VYPLRMSSNPSYS
-704 LNAKIKVLNE
+704 LNASISVLDE

-728 DDKYAAPGFDDLS
+728 EDQYAAPGFDKLS

-750 DLVKQ
+750 ELVKQ

-779 KKSWADHSMYNPD
+779 KRSWADHSMYNPEPEY
-792 WDYSKG
+792 DYSKG
-798 HQWGMSIDLTSCTSC
+798 PQWGMSIDLTSCTSC

-848 FAGDPENPEVST
+848 FAGDPDNPEMST

-962 ENREMKD
+962 ENREIQD

-995 EVSKAKR
+995 AVSKAKR

-1031 LNSNANHRS
+1031 LSSNAHNGS

>member
-1 MGRRTWRRKTNWG
+1 
-14 LSKMS
+14 MS
-19 QIDKKNQ
+19 QVNKKNQ
-26 EFVKTNSHEMNSAQ
+26 EFVNTNSHQMNNSE
-40 DNQFGYW
+40 NNEFGYW

-61 FLKQSDHIE
+61 FLKQSDHNE

-147 NENHPSTLGKS
+147 NEKHPSTLGKS

-190 LKFAKNINS
+190 LKFAKSINS
-199 TKGEGL
+199 TNGEGL

-213 SPTINSIK
+213 SPTINSLK
-221 EDFKKSF
+221 EDFKKNF
-228 PRAKWAVYESVN
+228 PSSKWVVYESVN
-240 NENLYDGIKKAFS
+240 NENLYKGIEKAFS

-260 RLENAQVIVSIGSDF
+260 RLENAQIIVSLGSDF
-275 LGIDDNNIYNT
+275 LGVDDNNIYNT

-293 NIVDENSTMN
+293 DIVDENSTMN
-303 RLYVAENSITPT
+303 RLYVAESSITST
-315 GASAD
+315 GSSAD
-320 HRLNVPQHNLEQL
+320 HRLNIPQHEMKSI
-333 LAELAYEL
+333 LAELSYEL
-341 KQLGLSV
+341 KKLGLSV
-348 SAKKVKS
+348 DASKVKS
-355 PNNLWIKAA
+355 SNNLWIKAA

-369 LNRGESIII
+369 SNRGDSIIL
-378 GGSQLSPELHHLIAL
+378 GGSQLSPEFHQLIAL
-393 INYQLKA
+393 LNNQLNA
-400 PIDYYPL
+400 PVDYSPL
-407 NKSQVSSKLDFESLC
+407 SLSQVSSLADFKSLC
-422 NDMKNGNI
+422 DDIKNNKI
-430 DNLIILGANP
+430 KNLIILGANP
-440 VYDSPSDF
+440 VYDSPADF
-448 NFGELLK
+448 NFGDLLK
-455 NVPNSVHLTNIE
+455 NVPNSVHLTNIL

-485 CWGDAMT
+485 CWGDAMSY
-492 FDGFASI
+492 DGFVSI
-499 VQPQIMP
+499 IQPQIMP
-506 LFDSKSLI
+506 LFDSKSAI

-530 YVKNVWKSAI
+530 TVKNVWKSDI
-540 IKQGNFER
+540 VKSGNFER
-548 KWEKVL
+548 EWEKVL
-554 HDGVYSNPLLLK
+554 HDGLYKNTI
-566 QKIKPSSKPNTKF
+566 IKKEQVRPSSKTSTTQLNNFIKLDDNKF
-579 LNKPLNLDKGRFEV
+579 EI

-642 GQMIEITIGKQ
+642 GQMIEIKIDNK
-653 SIKIPAWITPGQN
+653 SIKLPAWITPGQN
-666 PKSISLELGYGRQF
+666 QKSISLELGYGREF
-680 KGRLGNGVGFN
+680 EGRLGNGVGFN
-691 VYPLRASSTPNVA
+691 VYPLRMSSNPSYS
-704 LNAKIKVLNE
+704 LNASISVLDE

-728 DDKYAAPGFDDLS
+728 KDQYAAPGFDKLS

-750 DLVKQ
+750 ELVKQ

-779 KKSWADHSMYNPD
+779 KRSWADHSMYNPEPEY
-792 WDYSKG
+792 DYSKG
-798 HQWGMSIDLTSCTSC
+798 PQWGMSIDLTSCTSC

-848 FAGDPENPEVST
+848 FAGDPDNPEMST

-962 ENREMKD
+962 ENREIQD

-995 EVSKAKR
+995 AVSKAKR

-1031 LNSNANHRS
+1031 LTSNAHNGS

>member
-1 MGRRTWRRKTNWG
+1 
-14 LSKMS
+14 MS

-26 EFVKTNSHEMNSAQ
+26 EFVKTNSHQMNSSE
-40 DNQFGYW
+40 NNEFGYW

-61 FLKQSDHIE
+61 FLKQSDHNE

-147 NENHPSTLGKS
+147 NEKHPSTLGKS
-158 NAFSQASTL
+158 NAFSQASTI

-181 GKKVDWSDY
+181 GEKVDWSEY
-190 LKFAKNINS
+190 LKFAKDIN
-199 TKGEGL
+199 KGDGKGL

-213 SPTINSIK
+213 SPTIKSIQN
-221 EDFKKSF
+221 DFKTKF
-228 PRAKWAVYESVN
+228 PSASWVSYESVN
-240 NENLYDGIKKAFS
+240 NENLYKGIEKAFS

-260 RLENAQVIVSIGSDF
+260 RLENAQIIVSLGSDF
-275 LGIDDNNIYNT
+275 LGVDDNNIYNT

-293 NIVDENSTMN
+293 DIVDENSTMN
-303 RLYVAENSITPT
+303 RLYVAESSITST
-315 GASAD
+315 GSSAD
-320 HRLNVPQHNLEQL
+320 HRLNIPQHEMESI
-333 LAELAYEL
+333 LAELSYEL
-341 KQLGLSV
+341 KKLGLSV
-348 SAKKVKS
+348 DANKVKS
-355 PNNLWIKAA
+355 SNNLWIKAA

-369 LNRGESIII
+369 SNRGDSIIL
-378 GGSQLSPELHHLIAL
+378 GGSQLSPEFHQLIAL
-393 INYQLKA
+393 LNNQLNA
-400 PIDYYPL
+400 PVDYYPL
-407 NKSQVSSKLDFESLC
+407 SLSQVSSLADFKSLC
-422 NDMKNGNI
+422 DDIKNNKI
-430 DNLIILGANP
+430 KNLIILGANP
-440 VYDSPSDF
+440 VYDSPADF
-448 NFGELLK
+448 NFGDLLK
-455 NVPNSVHLTNIE
+455 NVPNSVHLTNIL

-485 CWGDAMT
+485 CWGDAMSY
-492 FDGFASI
+492 DGFVSI

-506 LFDSKSLI
+506 LFDSKSAI

-530 YVKNVWKSAI
+530 TVKNVWKSDI
-540 IKQGNFER
+540 VKSGNFER
-548 KWEKVL
+548 EWEKVL
-554 HDGVYSNPLLLK
+554 HDGLYKNTI
-566 QKIKPSSKPNTKF
+566 IKKEQVRPSSKTSTAQLNNFIKLDDNKF
-579 LNKPLNLDKGRFEV
+579 EI

-642 GQMIEITIGKQ
+642 GQMIEIKIDNK
-653 SIKIPAWITPGQN
+653 SIKLPAWITPGQN
-666 PKSISLELGYGRQF
+666 QKSISLELGYGREF
-680 KGRLGNGVGFN
+680 EGRLGNGVGFN
-691 VYPLRASSTPNVA
+691 VYPLRMSSNPSYS
-704 LNAKIKVLNE
+704 LNASISVLDE

-728 DDKYAAPGFDDLS
+728 EDQYAAPGFDKLS

-750 DLVKQ
+750 ELVKQ

-779 KKSWADHSMYNPD
+779 KRSWADHSMYNPEPEY
-792 WDYSKG
+792 DYSKG
-798 HQWGMSIDLTSCTSC
+798 PQWGMSIDLTSCTSC

-848 FAGDPENPEVST
+848 FAGDPDNPEMST

-962 ENREMKD
+962 ENRDIQD

-995 EVSKAKR
+995 AVSKAKR

-1031 LNSNANHRS
+1031 LSSNAHNGS

>member
-1 MGRRTWRRKTNWG
+1 
-14 LSKMS
+14 MS
-19 QIDKKNQ
+19 QINKKNQ
-26 EFVKTNSHEMNSAQ
+26 EFVKTNSHEMNKSE
-40 DNQFGYW
+40 NNEYGYW
-47 KSLKDISSEEDYNR
+47 KSLKDISTEEDYNR
-61 FLKQSDHIE
+61 FLKQSDHNE

-116 PKYYASTIPWKNN
+116 PNYYASTIPWKNN
-129 ALGVVIEN
+129 ALGVIIEN
-137 HDERPVKVEG
+137 HDHRPVKVEG
-147 NENHPSTLGKS
+147 NEKHPATLGKS
-158 NAFSQASTL
+158 NSFSQASTL
-167 EMYDPDRARGVKYN
+167 DMYDPDRARGVRFNNTKS
-181 GKKVDWSDY
+181 DWSKY
-190 LKFAKNINS
+190 LEFAKNISKSDGN
-199 TKGEGL
+199 GL

-213 SPTINSIK
+213 SPTIKSIK
-221 EDFKKSF
+221 DDFNRNL
-228 PRAKWAVYESVN
+228 PNAKWVVYESIN
-240 NENLYDGIKKAFS
+240 NENLYKGIEKAFS
-253 KKLQPIY
+253 KRLQPVY

-293 NIVDENSTMN
+293 DIVDENSTMN
-303 RLYVAENSITPT
+303 RLYVAENSISST
-315 GASAD
+315 GSSAD
-320 HRLNVPQHNLEQL
+320 HRLNVAQHELEDIL
-333 LAELAYEL
+333 SELSYEL
-341 KQLGLSV
+341 KKLGLPLNAS
-348 SAKKVKS
+348 KVKS

-369 LNRGESIII
+369 NNRGESIIL
-378 GGSQLSPELHHLIAL
+378 GGSQLSPEFHHLLTL
-393 INYQLKA
+393 INNQLKS

-407 NKSQVSSKLDFESLC
+407 NMSQISSMKDFKSLC
-422 NDMKNGNI
+422 KDIKNGSV

-440 VYDSPSDF
+440 VYDSPAEL

-455 NVPNSVHLTNIE
+455 KVPNTVHLANIF
-467 DETSKLCSWN
+467 DETSKLCTWN
-477 IAMTHYFE
+477 IAQTHYFE
-485 CWGDAMT
+485 CWGDAMSY
-492 FDGFASI
+492 DGFVSI

-506 LFDSKSLI
+506 LFDSKSVI

-522 SKELSSYD
+522 EKELSSYD
-530 YVKNVWKSAI
+530 TVKNVWKSNI
-540 IKQGNFER
+540 VKQGNFER
-548 KWEKVL
+548 IWEKVL
-554 HDGVYSNPLLLK
+554 HDGVYEKPLFINEK
-566 QKIKPSSKPNTKF
+566 TKPSTKPDTVF
-579 LNKPLNLDKGRFEV
+579 LNKPVKLDQDKFEV

-607 NNGWLQEIPKPVTS
+607 NNGWLQEIPKPLTT

-630 SIKVAKKLNIKN
+630 SLKVAKKLSIKN
-642 GQMIEITIGKQ
+642 GQMIEISVGNK
-653 SIKIPAWITPGQN
+653 SIKIPALIAPGQN
-666 PKSISLELGYGRQF
+666 QKSISLELGYGRDFQ
-680 KGRLGNGVGFN
+680 GRLGNGVGFN
-691 VYPLRASSTPNVA
+691 VYPLRNSDTSCFA
-704 LNAKIKVLNE
+704 LNASIKVLKE
-714 TYPLASTQDHHGLE
+714 TYPLAITQDHNGLE
-728 DDKYAAPGFDDLS
+728 NDKYAAPGFDELS

-755 STLDYYKDN
+755 STFDYYKDN
-764 PDWVQKKVEEHKPDK
+764 PDWVQKKIEEHKPDK
-779 KKSWADHSMYNPD
+779 KRDLNPDGTSKKNWEDHSMYNPD

-798 HQWGMSIDLTSCTSC
+798 NQWGMSIDLTSCTSC

-848 FAGDPENPEVST
+848 FAGDPDNPEIST

-962 ENREMKD
+962 ENREIKD

-995 EVSKAKR
+995 AVSKAKR

-1031 LNSNANHRS
+1031 LVSNSYNGSQH
-1040 HH
+1040 

>member
-1 MGRRTWRRKTNWG
+1 
-14 LSKMS
+14 MS

-26 EFVKTNSHEMNSAQ
+26 EFVKTNSHQMNSSE
-40 DNQFGYW
+40 NNEFGYW

-61 FLKQSDHIE
+61 FLKQSDHNE

-147 NENHPSTLGKS
+147 NEKHPSTLGKS
-158 NAFSQASTL
+158 NAFSQASTI

-181 GKKVDWSDY
+181 GKKVDWSEY
-190 LKFAKNINS
+190 LKFAKNIN
-199 TKGEGL
+199 KGDGKGL

-213 SPTINSIK
+213 SPTIKSIQN
-221 EDFKKSF
+221 DFETKF
-228 PRAKWAVYESVN
+228 PSASWVSYESVN
-240 NENLYDGIKKAFS
+240 NENLFNGIEKAFS

-260 RLENAQVIVSIGSDF
+260 RLENAQIIVSLGSDF
-275 LGIDDNNIYNT
+275 LGVDDNNIYNT

-293 NIVDENSTMN
+293 DIVDENSTMN
-303 RLYVAENSITPT
+303 RLYVAESSITST
-315 GASAD
+315 GSSAD
-320 HRLNVPQHNLEQL
+320 HRLNIPQHEMESI
-333 LAELAYEL
+333 LAELSYEL
-341 KQLGLSV
+341 KKLGLSV
-348 SAKKVKS
+348 DANKVKS
-355 PNNLWIKAA
+355 SNNLWIKAA

-369 LNRGESIII
+369 SNRGDSIIL
-378 GGSQLSPELHHLIAL
+378 GGSQLSPKFHQLIAL
-393 INYQLKA
+393 LNNQLNA
-400 PIDYYPL
+400 PVDYYPL
-407 NKSQVSSKLDFESLC
+407 SLSQVSSLADFKSLC
-422 NDMKNGNI
+422 DDIKNNKI
-430 DNLIILGANP
+430 KNLIILGANP
-440 VYDSPSDF
+440 VYDSPADF
-448 NFGELLK
+448 NFGDLLK
-455 NVPNSVHLTNIE
+455 NVPNSVHLTNIL

-485 CWGDAMT
+485 CWGDAMSY
-492 FDGFASI
+492 DGFVSI

-506 LFDSKSLI
+506 LFDSKSAI

-530 YVKNVWKSAI
+530 TVKNVWKSDI
-540 IKQGNFER
+540 VKSGNFER
-548 KWEKVL
+548 EWEKVL
-554 HDGVYSNPLLLK
+554 HDGLYKNTI
-566 QKIKPSSKPNTKF
+566 IKKEQVRPSSKTSTTQLNNSIKLDDNKF
-579 LNKPLNLDKGRFEV
+579 EI

-642 GQMIEITIGKQ
+642 GQMIEIKIDNK
-653 SIKIPAWITPGQN
+653 SIKLPAWITPGQN
-666 PKSISLELGYGRQF
+666 QKSISLELGYGREF
-680 KGRLGNGVGFN
+680 EGRLGNGVGFN
-691 VYPLRASSTPNVA
+691 VYPLRTSSNPSYS
-704 LNAKIKVLNE
+704 LNASISVLDE

-728 DDKYAAPGFDDLS
+728 EDQYAAPGFDKLS

-750 DLVKQ
+750 ELVKQ

-779 KKSWADHSMYNPD
+779 KRSWADHSMYNPEPEY
-792 WDYSKG
+792 DYSKG
-798 HQWGMSIDLTSCTSC
+798 PQWGMSIDLTSCTSC

-848 FAGDPENPEVST
+848 FAGDPDNPEMST

-962 ENREMKD
+962 ENREIQD

-995 EVSKAKR
+995 AVSKAKR

-1031 LNSNANHRS
+1031 LSSNAHNGS

>member
-1 MGRRTWRRKTNWG
+1 
-14 LSKMS
+14 MS
-19 QIDKKNQ
+19 QIEKKNQ
-26 EFVKTNSHEMNSAQ
+26 EFVKTNSHVLE
-40 DNQFGYW
+40 DTTNQEFGYW
-47 KSLKDISSEEDYNR
+47 KSLKDISSEDDYNR
-61 FLKQSDHIE
+61 FLKQSEHNV

-116 PKYYASTIPWKNN
+116 PKYYASTLPFKNN

-147 NENHPSTLGKS
+147 NEKHPTSLGKS
-158 NAFSQASTL
+158 NSFAQASTL
-167 EMYDPDRARGVKYN
+167 EMYDPDRARGVKFKGN
-181 GKKVDWSDY
+181 KVDWNEY
-190 LKFAKNINS
+190 LKFAKSINDGNG
-199 TKGEGL
+199 KGL

-213 SPTINSIK
+213 SPTIKSIQ
-221 EDFKKSF
+221 EDFKKNL
-228 PRAKWAVYESVN
+228 PNADWVVYESVN
-240 NENLYDGIKKAFS
+240 NENLYDGIELAFS
-253 KKLQPIY
+253 KRLQPLY
-260 RLENAQVIVSIGSDF
+260 RLEKAQIIVSLGSDF
-275 LGIDDNNIYNT
+275 LGVDDNNIYHT

-303 RLYVAENSITPT
+303 RLYVAESSISST
-315 GASAD
+315 GTSAD
-320 HRLNVPQHNLEQL
+320 HRLNVPQHEMENL

-341 KQLGLSV
+341 KQLGLRIE
-348 SAKKVKS
+348 AKKVKS
-355 PNNLWIKAA
+355 SNNLWVKAA
-364 AEDLM
+364 AKDLFDG
-369 LNRGESIII
+369 RGESIII
-378 GGSQLSPELHHLIAL
+378 GGSFLSKEFHQLIAL
-393 INYQLKA
+393 INYNLKA
-400 PIDYYPL
+400 PVDYYPL
-407 NKSQVSSKLDFESLC
+407 NMSQVSSIKNFESLC
-422 NDMKNGNI
+422 NDMKNGKIN
-430 DNLIILGANP
+430 NLIILGANP
-440 VYDSPSDF
+440 VYDSPVDF
-448 NFGELLK
+448 DFAESLK
-455 NVPNSVHLTNIE
+455 KVKNSVHLTNII

-477 IAMTHYFE
+477 IAMNHYFE

-492 FDGFASI
+492 YDGHVSI

-506 LFDSKSLI
+506 LFDSKSII
-514 QVLTPLVY
+514 QVLSPIVH
-522 SKELSSYD
+522 SKEQSAYD
-530 YVKNVWKSAI
+530 TVKNVWKSNI
-540 IKQGNFER
+540 IKSGNFER
-548 KWEKVL
+548 EWDKVL
-554 HDGVYSNPLLLK
+554 HDGLYKKPIFKKVNVRPASKISTAVLNNYSLDND
-566 QKIKPSSKPNTKF
+566 KF
-579 LNKPLNLDKGRFEV
+579 EI
-593 VFNASSSVYDGRFA
+593 VFCPSSSVYDGRYA
-607 NNGWLQEIPKPVTS
+607 NNGWLQEIPKPITS

-642 GQMIEITIGKQ
+642 GQMLEISVGDK
-653 SIKIPAWITPGQN
+653 SINIPAFITPGQN
-666 PKSISLELGYGRQF
+666 QKSITLELGYGRKF
-680 KGRLGNGVGFN
+680 NGRIGNEVGFN
-691 VYPLRASSTPNVA
+691 VYPLRSSDSPSFI
-704 LNAKIKVLNE
+704 LNGSIKVLNE

-728 DDKYAAPGFDDLS
+728 DDKYAAPGFDDLA
-741 NNEVQSRIP
+741 NKETQSRIP
-750 DLVKQ
+750 ELVKQ

-764 PDWVQKKVEEHKPDK
+764 PDWVQKKVEQHKPDK
-779 KKSWADHSMYNPD
+779 NRSWADHSMYNPD

-798 HQWGMSIDLTSCTSC
+798 PQWGMSIDLTSCTSC

-848 FAGDPENPEVST
+848 FAGDPDNPEVST

-872 CETVC
+872 CESVC

-940 GVMEKCTYCYQRVS
+940 GVMEKCTYCYQRIS
-954 AARISAEN
+954 SARITAEN
-962 ENREMKD
+962 EGREIKD

-1024 IRNQNPK
+1024 IRNQNPMLVSK
-1031 LNSNANHRS
+1031 SQNGSYQ
-1040 HH
+1040 

>member
-1 MGRRTWRRKTNWG
+1 
-14 LSKMS
+14 MS
-19 QIDKKNQ
+19 QIEKKNQ
-26 EFVKTNSHEMNSAQ
+26 EFVKTNSHVLEDTS
-40 DNQFGYW
+40 NQEFGYW
-47 KSLKDISSEEDYNR
+47 KSLKDISSEDDYNR
-61 FLKQSDHIE
+61 FLKQSEHNV

-116 PKYYASTIPWKNN
+116 PKYYASTLPFKNN

-147 NENHPSTLGKS
+147 NEKHPTSLGKS
-158 NAFSQASTL
+158 NSFAQASTL
-167 EMYDPDRARGVKYN
+167 EMYDPDRARGVKFK
-181 GKKVDWSDY
+181 GKKVDWNEY
-190 LKFAKNINS
+190 LNFAKSINDGNG
-199 TKGEGL
+199 KGL

-213 SPTINSIK
+213 SPTIKSIQ
-221 EDFKKSF
+221 EDFKKNL
-228 PRAKWAVYESVN
+228 PNADWVVYESVN
-240 NENLYDGIKKAFS
+240 NENLYDGIELAFS
-253 KKLQPIY
+253 KRLQPLY
-260 RLENAQVIVSIGSDF
+260 RLEKAQIIVSLGSDF
-275 LGIDDNNIYNT
+275 LGVDDNNIYHT

-303 RLYVAENSITPT
+303 RLYVAESSISST
-315 GASAD
+315 GSSAD
-320 HRLNVPQHNLEQL
+320 HRLNVPQHEMENL

-341 KQLGLSV
+341 TQLGLRIE
-348 SAKKVKS
+348 AKKVKS
-355 PNNLWIKAA
+355 SNNLWVKAA
-364 AEDLM
+364 AKDLFDG
-369 LNRGESIII
+369 RGESIII
-378 GGSQLSPELHHLIAL
+378 GGSSLSKELHQLIAL
-393 INYQLKA
+393 INYNLKA
-400 PIDYYPL
+400 PVDYYPL
-407 NKSQVSSKLDFESLC
+407 NMSQVSSVKNFDSLC
-422 NDMKNGNI
+422 KDMKDGKIN
-430 DNLIILGANP
+430 NLIILGANP
-440 VYDSPSDF
+440 VYDSPVDF
-448 NFGELLK
+448 DFEESLK
-455 NVPNSVHLTNIE
+455 KVKNSVHLTNII

-477 IAMTHYFE
+477 IAMNHYFE

-492 FDGFASI
+492 YDGHVSI

-506 LFDSKSLI
+506 LFDSKSII
-514 QVLTPLVY
+514 QVLSPIVH
-522 SKELSSYD
+522 SKEQSAYD
-530 YVKNVWKSAI
+530 TVKNVWKSNI
-540 IKQGNFER
+540 IKSGNFER
-548 KWEKVL
+548 EWDKVL
-554 HDGVYSNPLLLK
+554 HDGLYKKPILKKVNVRPASKISTAVLNNYSLDND
-566 QKIKPSSKPNTKF
+566 KF
-579 LNKPLNLDKGRFEV
+579 EI
-593 VFNASSSVYDGRFA
+593 VFCPSSSVYDGRYA
-607 NNGWLQEIPKPVTS
+607 NNGWLQEIPKPITS

-630 SIKVAKKLNIKN
+630 SMKVAKKLNIKN
-642 GQMIEITIGKQ
+642 GQMLEISVGDN
-653 SIKIPAWITPGQN
+653 SINIPAFITPGQN
-666 PKSISLELGYGRQF
+666 QKSITLELGYGRKF
-680 KGRLGNGVGFN
+680 NGRIGNEVGFN
-691 VYPLRASSTPNVA
+691 VYPLRSSDSPSFI
-704 LNAKIKVLNE
+704 LNGSIKVLNE

-728 DDKYAAPGFDDLS
+728 DDKYAAPGFDDLA
-741 NNEVQSRIP
+741 NKEVQSRIP
-750 DLVKQ
+750 ELVKQ

-764 PDWVQKKVEEHKPDK
+764 PDWVQKKVEQHKPDK
-779 KKSWADHSMYNPD
+779 KRSWADHSMYNPD

-798 HQWGMSIDLTSCTSC
+798 PQWGMSIDLTSCTSC

-848 FAGDPENPEVST
+848 FAGDPDNPEVST

-872 CETVC
+872 CESVC

-914 NFYNYTRDL
+914 NFYNYTKDL

-940 GVMEKCTYCYQRVS
+940 GVMEKCTYCYQRIS
-954 AARISAEN
+954 SARITAEN
-962 ENREMKD
+962 EGREIKD

-1024 IRNQNPK
+1024 IRNQNPMLVSK
-1031 LNSNANHRS
+1031 SQNGSYQ
-1040 HH
+1040 

>member
-1 MGRRTWRRKTNWG
+1 
-14 LSKMS
+14 MS
-19 QIDKKNQ
+19 QIEKKNQ
-26 EFVKTNSHEMNSAQ
+26 EFVKTNSHVLE
-40 DNQFGYW
+40 DTTNQEFGYW
-47 KSLKDISSEEDYNR
+47 KSLKDISSEDDYNR
-61 FLKQSDHIE
+61 FLKQSEHNV

-116 PKYYASTIPWKNN
+116 PKYYASTLPFKNN

-147 NENHPSTLGKS
+147 NEKHPTTLGKS
-158 NAFSQASTL
+158 NSFAQASTL
-167 EMYDPDRARGVKYN
+167 EMYDPDRARGVKFEGN
-181 GKKVDWSDY
+181 KVDWNEY
-190 LKFAKNINS
+190 LKFAKSLNDGNG
-199 TKGEGL
+199 KGL

-213 SPTINSIK
+213 SPTIKSIQ
-221 EDFKKSF
+221 EDFKKNL
-228 PRAKWAVYESVN
+228 PNADWVVYESVN
-240 NENLYDGIKKAFS
+240 NENLYDGIELAFS
-253 KKLQPIY
+253 KRLQPLY
-260 RLENAQVIVSIGSDF
+260 RLEKAQIIVSLGSDF
-275 LGIDDNNIYNT
+275 LGVDDNNIYHT

-293 NIVDENSTMN
+293 NIIDENSTMN
-303 RLYVAENSITPT
+303 RLYVAESSISST
-315 GASAD
+315 GSSAD
-320 HRLNVPQHNLEQL
+320 HRLNVPQYEMESL

-341 KQLGLSV
+341 KQLGLRIE
-348 SAKKVKS
+348 AKKVKS
-355 PNNLWIKAA
+355 SNNLWVKAA
-364 AEDLM
+364 AKDLFDG
-369 LNRGESIII
+369 RGESIII
-378 GGSQLSPELHHLIAL
+378 GGSSLSKEFHQLIAL
-393 INYQLKA
+393 INYNLKA
-400 PIDYYPL
+400 PVDYYPL
-407 NKSQVSSKLDFESLC
+407 NMSQVSSIKNFESLC
-422 NDMKNGNI
+422 NDMKNGKIN
-430 DNLIILGANP
+430 NLIILGANP
-440 VYDSPSDF
+440 VYDSPVDF
-448 NFGELLK
+448 DFAESLK
-455 NVPNSVHLTNIE
+455 KVKNSVHLTNII

-477 IAMTHYFE
+477 IAMNHYFE

-492 FDGFASI
+492 YDGHVSI

-506 LFDSKSLI
+506 LFDSKSII
-514 QVLTPLVY
+514 QVLSPIIH
-522 SKELSSYD
+522 SKEQSAYD
-530 YVKNVWKSAI
+530 TVKNVWKSNI
-540 IKQGNFER
+540 IKSGNFER
-548 KWEKVL
+548 EWDKVL
-554 HDGVYSNPLLLK
+554 HDGLYKKPIFKKVNVRPASKISTAVLNNYSLDND
-566 QKIKPSSKPNTKF
+566 KF
-579 LNKPLNLDKGRFEV
+579 EI
-593 VFNASSSVYDGRFA
+593 VFCPSSSVYDGRYA
-607 NNGWLQEIPKPVTS
+607 NNGWLQEIPKPITS

-630 SIKVAKKLNIKN
+630 SMKVAKKLNIKN
-642 GQMIEITIGKQ
+642 GQMLEISVGDNTIN
-653 SIKIPAWITPGQN
+653 IPAFITPGQN
-666 PKSISLELGYGRQF
+666 QKSITLELGYGRKF
-680 KGRLGNGVGFN
+680 NGRIGNEVGFN
-691 VYPLRASSTPNVA
+691 VYPLRSSESPSFI
-704 LNAKIKVLNE
+704 LNGSIKVLNE

-728 DDKYAAPGFDDLS
+728 DDKYAAPGFDDLA
-741 NNEVQSRIP
+741 NKEAQSRIP
-750 DLVKQ
+750 ELVKQ

-764 PDWVQKKVEEHKPDK
+764 PDWVQKKVEQHKPDK
-779 KKSWADHSMYNPD
+779 NRSWADHSMYNPD

-798 HQWGMSIDLTSCTSC
+798 PQWGMSIDLTSCTSC

-848 FAGDPENPEVST
+848 FAGDPDNPEVST

-872 CETVC
+872 CESVC

-914 NFYNYTRDL
+914 NFYNYTKDL

-940 GVMEKCTYCYQRVS
+940 GVMEKCTYCYQRIS
-954 AARISAEN
+954 SARITAEN
-962 ENREMKD
+962 EGREIKD

-1024 IRNQNPK
+1024 IRNQNPMLVSK
-1031 LNSNANHRS
+1031 SQNGSYQ
-1040 HH
+1040 

>member
-1 MGRRTWRRKTNWG
+1 
-14 LSKMS
+14 MS
-19 QIDKKNQ
+19 QIEKKNQ
-26 EFVKTNSHEMNSAQ
+26 EFVKTNSHVLEDTS
-40 DNQFGYW
+40 NQEFGYW
-47 KSLKDISSEEDYNR
+47 KSLKDISSEDDYNR
-61 FLKQSDHIE
+61 FLKQSEHNV

-116 PKYYASTIPWKNN
+116 PKYYASTLPFKNN

-147 NENHPSTLGKS
+147 NEKHPTSLGKS
-158 NAFSQASTL
+158 NSFAQASTL
-167 EMYDPDRARGVKYN
+167 EMYDPDRARGVKFK
-181 GKKVDWSDY
+181 GKKVDWNEY
-190 LKFAKNINS
+190 LNFAKSINDGNG
-199 TKGEGL
+199 KGL

-213 SPTINSIK
+213 SPTIKSIQ
-221 EDFKKSF
+221 EDFKKNL
-228 PRAKWAVYESVN
+228 PNADWVVYESVN
-240 NENLYDGIKKAFS
+240 NENLYDGIELAFS
-253 KKLQPIY
+253 KRLQPLY
-260 RLENAQVIVSIGSDF
+260 RLEKAQIIVSLGSDF
-275 LGIDDNNIYNT
+275 LGVDDNNIYHT

-303 RLYVAENSITPT
+303 RLYVAESSISST
-315 GASAD
+315 GSSAD
-320 HRLNVPQHNLEQL
+320 HRLNVPQHEMENL

-341 KQLGLSV
+341 KQLGLRIE
-348 SAKKVKS
+348 AKKVKS
-355 PNNLWIKAA
+355 SNNLWVKAA
-364 AEDLM
+364 AKDLFDG
-369 LNRGESIII
+369 RGESIII
-378 GGSQLSPELHHLIAL
+378 GGSSLSKEFHQLIAL
-393 INYQLKA
+393 INYNLKA
-400 PIDYYPL
+400 PVDYYPL
-407 NKSQVSSKLDFESLC
+407 NMSQVSSVKNFDSLC
-422 NDMKNGNI
+422 KDMKDGKIN
-430 DNLIILGANP
+430 NLIILGANP
-440 VYDSPSDF
+440 VYDSPVDF
-448 NFGELLK
+448 DFEESLK
-455 NVPNSVHLTNIE
+455 KVKNSVHLTNII

-477 IAMTHYFE
+477 IAMNHYFE

-492 FDGFASI
+492 YDGHVSI

-506 LFDSKSLI
+506 LFDSKSII
-514 QVLTPLVY
+514 QVLSPIVH
-522 SKELSSYD
+522 SKEQSAYD
-530 YVKNVWKSAI
+530 TVKNVWKSKI
-540 IKQGNFER
+540 VKSGNFER
-548 KWEKVL
+548 EWEKVL
-554 HDGVYSNPLLLK
+554 HDGLYKKPIFKKVNVKPASKISTAVLNNYSLDND
-566 QKIKPSSKPNTKF
+566 KF
-579 LNKPLNLDKGRFEV
+579 EI
-593 VFNASSSVYDGRFA
+593 VFCPSSSVYDGRYA
-607 NNGWLQEIPKPVTS
+607 NNGWLQEIPKPITS

-642 GQMIEITIGKQ
+642 GQMLEISVGDN
-653 SIKIPAWITPGQN
+653 SINIPAFITPGQN
-666 PKSISLELGYGRQF
+666 QKSITLELGYGRKF
-680 KGRLGNGVGFN
+680 NGRIGNEVGFN
-691 VYPLRASSTPNVA
+691 VYPLRSSDSPSFI
-704 LNAKIKVLNE
+704 LNGSIKVLNE

-728 DDKYAAPGFDDLS
+728 DDKYAAPGFDDLA
-741 NNEVQSRIP
+741 NKEVQSRIP
-750 DLVKQ
+750 ELVKQ

-764 PDWVQKKVEEHKPDK
+764 PDWVQKKVEQHKPDK
-779 KKSWADHSMYNPD
+779 KRSWADHSMYNPD

-798 HQWGMSIDLTSCTSC
+798 PQWGMSIDLTSCTSC

-848 FAGDPENPEVST
+848 FAGDPDNPEVST

-872 CETVC
+872 CESVC

-914 NFYNYTRDL
+914 NFYNYTKDL

-940 GVMEKCTYCYQRVS
+940 GVMEKCTYCYQRIS
-954 AARISAEN
+954 SARITAEN
-962 ENREMKD
+962 EGREIKD

-1024 IRNQNPK
+1024 IRNQNPMLVSK
-1031 LNSNANHRS
+1031 SQNGSYQ
-1040 HH
+1040 

>member
-1 MGRRTWRRKTNWG
+1 
-14 LSKMS
+14 MS
-19 QIDKKNQ
+19 QINKKSK
-26 EFVKTNSHEMNSAQ
+26 EFVKTNSHVLEDTN
-40 DNQFGYW
+40 NQEFGYW
-47 KSLKDISSEEDYNR
+47 KSLKDISSEEDYKR
-61 FLKQSDHIE
+61 FLKQSEHNI

-116 PKYYASTIPWKNN
+116 PNYYASTIPFKNN

-137 HDERPVKVEG
+137 HDHRPMKIEG
-147 NENHPSTLGKS
+147 NEKHPTTLGKS
-158 NAFSQASTL
+158 NSFSQASTL
-167 EMYDPDRARGVKYN
+167 EMYDPDRARGVKFQ
-181 GKKVDWSDY
+181 GKKVDWNEY
-190 LKFAKNINS
+190 LKFAKSINES
-199 TKGEGL
+199 NGKGL

-213 SPTINSIK
+213 SPTIKSIQN
-221 EDFKKSF
+221 DFKKNL
-228 PRAKWAVYESVN
+228 PNANWIVYEPVN
-240 NENLYDGIKKAFS
+240 NENVYNGIELAFS
-253 KKLQPIY
+253 KKLQPLY
-260 RLENAQVIVSIGSDF
+260 RLESAQIIVSIGSDF
-275 LGIDDNNIYNT
+275 LGVDDNNIYHT

-293 NIVDENSTMN
+293 DIVDENSTMN
-303 RLYVAENSITPT
+303 RLYVAESSISST
-315 GASAD
+315 GTSAD
-320 HRLNVPQHNLEQL
+320 HRLNVPQHEMENL

-341 KQLGLSV
+341 KLLGLKID
-348 SAKKVKS
+348 AKKVKS
-355 PNNLWIKAA
+355 ANNLWIKAA
-364 AEDLM
+364 AKDLFD
-369 LNRGESIII
+369 RKGESIII
-378 GGSQLSPELHHLIAL
+378 GGSSLSKEFHQLITL
-393 INYQLKA
+393 INYSLKA

-407 NKSQVSSKLDFESLC
+407 NMSQISSLKNLKSLC
-422 NDMKNGNI
+422 KDMENGKI
-430 DNLIILGANP
+430 DNLVILGANP

-448 NFGELLK
+448 GFAESLK
-455 NVPNSVHLTNIE
+455 KVKNSVHLTNII

-477 IAMTHYFE
+477 IAMNHYFE

-492 FDGFASI
+492 YDGHVSI

-506 LFDSKSLI
+506 LFDSRSVI
-514 QVLTPLVY
+514 QVLSPIVY
-522 SKELSSYD
+522 SAEQSAYD
-530 YVKNVWKSAI
+530 TVKNVWKSNI
-540 IKQGNFER
+540 IKSGNFER
-548 KWEKVL
+548 EWEKAL
-554 HDGVYSNPLLLK
+554 HDGLYKKPILKKSNVKPISKVSTAILNDYS
-566 QKIKPSSKPNTKF
+566 
-579 LNKPLNLDKGRFEV
+579 LDNDMFEI
-593 VFNASSSVYDGRFA
+593 VFTPSSSVYDGRYA

-630 SIKVAKKLNIKN
+630 SMKVAKKLNIKN
-642 GQMIEITIGKQ
+642 GQMLEINVGNN
-653 SIKIPAWITPGQN
+653 SIKIPAFITPGQN
-666 PKSISLELGYGRQF
+666 QKSITLELGYGRKF
-680 KGRLGNGVGFN
+680 SGRIGNEVGFN
-691 VYPLRASSTPNVA
+691 VYPLRDSTNPSFI
-704 LNAKIKVLNE
+704 LNGSIKVLNE

-728 DDKYAAPGFDDLS
+728 DDKYAAPGFDDLA
-741 NNEVQSRIP
+741 NKEAQSRIP
-750 DLVKQ
+750 ELVKQ

-764 PDWVQKKVEEHKPDK
+764 PDWVQKKVEQHKPDK
-779 KKSWADHSMYNPD
+779 KRSWADHSMYNPD

-798 HQWGMSIDLTSCTSC
+798 PQWGMSIDLTSCTSC

-848 FAGDPENPEVST
+848 FAGDPDNPEVST

-872 CETVC
+872 CESVC

-914 NFYNYTRDL
+914 NFYNYTKDL

-940 GVMEKCTYCYQRVS
+940 GVMEKCTYCYQRIS
-954 AARISAEN
+954 AARITAEN
-962 ENREMKD
+962 EGREIRD

-1024 IRNQNPK
+1024 IRNQNPMLVSK
-1031 LNSNANHRS
+1031 SQNGSY
-1040 HH
+1040 

>member
-1 MGRRTWRRKTNWG
+1 
-14 LSKMS
+14 MS
-19 QIDKKNQ
+19 QINKKSK
-26 EFVKTNSHEMNSAQ
+26 EFVKTNSHVLEDTN
-40 DNQFGYW
+40 NQEFGYW
-47 KSLKDISSEEDYNR
+47 KSLKDISSEEDYKR
-61 FLKQSDHIE
+61 FLKQSEHNI

-116 PKYYASTIPWKNN
+116 PNYYASTIPFKNN

-137 HDERPVKVEG
+137 HDHRPMKIEG
-147 NENHPSTLGKS
+147 NEKHPTTLGKS
-158 NAFSQASTL
+158 NSFSQASTL
-167 EMYDPDRARGVKYN
+167 EMYDPDRARGVKFQ
-181 GKKVDWSDY
+181 GKKVDWNEY
-190 LKFAKNINS
+190 LKFAKSINES
-199 TKGEGL
+199 NGKGL

-213 SPTINSIK
+213 SPTIKSIQN
-221 EDFKKSF
+221 DFKKNL
-228 PRAKWAVYESVN
+228 PNANWIVYEPVN
-240 NENLYDGIKKAFS
+240 NENVYAGIELAFS
-253 KKLQPIY
+253 KKLQPLY
-260 RLENAQVIVSIGSDF
+260 RLENAQIIVSLGSDF
-275 LGIDDNNIYNT
+275 LGVDDNNIYHT

-293 NIVDENSTMN
+293 DIVDENSTMN
-303 RLYVAENSITPT
+303 RLYVAESSISST
-315 GASAD
+315 GTSAD
-320 HRLNVPQHNLEQL
+320 HRLNVPQYEMENL

-341 KQLGLSV
+341 KLLGLKID
-348 SAKKVKS
+348 AKKVKS
-355 PNNLWIKAA
+355 ANNLWIKAA
-364 AEDLM
+364 AKDLFDR
-369 LNRGESIII
+369 RGESIII
-378 GGSQLSPELHHLIAL
+378 GGSSLSKEFHQLITL
-393 INYQLKA
+393 INYSLKA

-407 NKSQVSSKLDFESLC
+407 NMSQISSLKNLKSLC
-422 NDMKNGNI
+422 KDMENGKI
-430 DNLIILGANP
+430 DNLVILGANP

-448 NFGELLK
+448 GFAESLK
-455 NVPNSVHLTNIE
+455 KVKNAVHLTNII

-477 IAMTHYFE
+477 IAMNHYFE

-492 FDGFASI
+492 YDGHVSI

-506 LFDSKSLI
+506 LFDSKSVI
-514 QVLTPLVY
+514 QVLSPIVY
-522 SKELSSYD
+522 STEQSAYD
-530 YVKNVWKSAI
+530 TVKNVWKSTI
-540 IKQGNFER
+540 IKSGNFER
-548 KWEKVL
+548 EWEKAL
-554 HDGVYSNPLLLK
+554 HDGLYKKPILKKVNVKPIPKVSTAILNDYS
-566 QKIKPSSKPNTKF
+566 
-579 LNKPLNLDKGRFEV
+579 LDNDMFEI
-593 VFNASSSVYDGRFA
+593 VFTPSSSVYDGRYA

-630 SIKVAKKLNIKN
+630 SMKVAKKLNIKN
-642 GQMIEITIGKQ
+642 GQMLEINVGNN
-653 SIKIPAWITPGQN
+653 SIKIPAFITPGQN
-666 PKSISLELGYGRQF
+666 QKSITLELGYGRKF
-680 KGRLGNGVGFN
+680 SGRIGNDVGFN
-691 VYPLRASSTPNVA
+691 VYPLRDSTNPSFI
-704 LNAKIKVLNE
+704 LNGSIKVLNE

-728 DDKYAAPGFDDLS
+728 DDKYAAPGFDDLA
-741 NNEVQSRIP
+741 NKEAQSRIP
-750 DLVKQ
+750 ELVKQ

-764 PDWVQKKVEEHKPDK
+764 PDWVQKKVEQHKPDK
-779 KKSWADHSMYNPD
+779 KRSWADHSMYNPD

-798 HQWGMSIDLTSCTSC
+798 PQWGMSIDLTSCTSC

-848 FAGDPENPEVST
+848 FAGDPDNPEVST

-872 CETVC
+872 CESVC

-914 NFYNYTRDL
+914 NFYNYTKDL

-940 GVMEKCTYCYQRVS
+940 GVMEKCTYCYQRIS
-954 AARISAEN
+954 AARITAEN
-962 ENREMKD
+962 EGREIRD

-1024 IRNQNPK
+1024 IRNQNPMLVSK
-1031 LNSNANHRS
+1031 SQNGSY
-1040 HH
+1040 

>member
-1 MGRRTWRRKTNWG
+1 
-14 LSKMS
+14 MS
-19 QIDKKNQ
+19 QINKKSK
-26 EFVKTNSHEMNSAQ
+26 EFVKTNSHVLEDTN
-40 DNQFGYW
+40 NQEFGYW
-47 KSLKDISSEEDYNR
+47 KSLKDISSEEDYKR
-61 FLKQSDHIE
+61 FLKQSEHNI

-116 PKYYASTIPWKNN
+116 PNYYASTIPFKNN

-137 HDERPVKVEG
+137 HDHRPMKIEG
-147 NENHPSTLGKS
+147 NEKHPTTLGKS
-158 NAFSQASTL
+158 NSFSQASTL
-167 EMYDPDRARGVKYN
+167 EMYDPDRARGVKFQ
-181 GKKVDWSDY
+181 GKKVDWNEY
-190 LKFAKNINS
+190 LKFAKSINES
-199 TKGEGL
+199 NGKGL

-213 SPTINSIK
+213 SPTIKSIQN
-221 EDFKKSF
+221 DFKKNL
-228 PRAKWAVYESVN
+228 PNADWIVYEPVN
-240 NENLYDGIKKAFS
+240 NENVYDGIELAFS
-253 KKLQPIY
+253 KKLQPLY
-260 RLENAQVIVSIGSDF
+260 RLENAQIIVSLGSDF
-275 LGIDDNNIYNT
+275 LGVDDNNIYHT

-293 NIVDENSTMN
+293 DIVDENSTMN
-303 RLYVAENSITPT
+303 RLYVAESSISST
-315 GASAD
+315 GTSAD
-320 HRLNVPQHNLEQL
+320 HRLNVPQHEMENL

-341 KQLGLSV
+341 KLLGLKID
-348 SAKKVKS
+348 AKKVKS
-355 PNNLWIKAA
+355 ANNLWIKAA
-364 AEDLM
+364 AKDLFDR
-369 LNRGESIII
+369 RGESIII
-378 GGSQLSPELHHLIAL
+378 GGTSLSKEFHQLISL
-393 INYQLKA
+393 INYSLKA

-407 NKSQVSSKLDFESLC
+407 NMSQISSLKNLKSLC
-422 NDMKNGNI
+422 KDMENGKI
-430 DNLIILGANP
+430 DNLVILGANP

-448 NFGELLK
+448 GFAESLK
-455 NVPNSVHLTNIE
+455 KVKNTVHLTNII

-477 IAMTHYFE
+477 IAMNHYFE

-492 FDGFASI
+492 YDGHVSI

-506 LFDSKSLI
+506 LFDSRSVI
-514 QVLTPLVY
+514 QVLSPIVY
-522 SKELSSYD
+522 STEQSAYD
-530 YVKNVWKSAI
+530 TVKNVWKSTI
-540 IKQGNFER
+540 IKSGNFER
-548 KWEKVL
+548 EWEKAL
-554 HDGVYSNPLLLK
+554 HDGLYKKPILKKVNVKPIPKVSTAILNDYS
-566 QKIKPSSKPNTKF
+566 
-579 LNKPLNLDKGRFEV
+579 LDNDMFEI
-593 VFNASSSVYDGRFA
+593 VFTPSSSVYDGRYA

-630 SIKVAKKLNIKN
+630 SMKVAKKLNIKN
-642 GQMIEITIGKQ
+642 GQMLEINVGNN
-653 SIKIPAWITPGQN
+653 SIKIPAFITPGQN
-666 PKSISLELGYGRQF
+666 QKSITLELGYGRKF
-680 KGRLGNGVGFN
+680 SGRIGNEVGFN
-691 VYPLRASSTPNVA
+691 VYPLRDSTHPSFV
-704 LNAKIKVLNE
+704 LNGSINVLNE

-728 DDKYAAPGFDDLS
+728 DDKYAAPGFDDLA
-741 NNEVQSRIP
+741 NKEAQSRIP
-750 DLVKQ
+750 ELVKQ

-764 PDWVQKKVEEHKPDK
+764 PDWVQKKVEQHKPDK
-779 KKSWADHSMYNPD
+779 KRSWADHSMYNPD

-798 HQWGMSIDLTSCTSC
+798 PQWGMSIDLTSCTSC

-848 FAGDPENPEVST
+848 FAGDPDNPEVST

-872 CETVC
+872 CESVC

-914 NFYNYTRDL
+914 NFYNYTKDL

-940 GVMEKCTYCYQRVS
+940 GVMEKCTYCYQRIS
-954 AARISAEN
+954 AARITAEN
-962 ENREMKD
+962 EGREIRD

-1024 IRNQNPK
+1024 IRNQNPMLVSK
-1031 LNSNANHRS
+1031 SQNGSY
-1040 HH
+1040 

>member
-1 MGRRTWRRKTNWG
+1 
-14 LSKMS
+14 MS
-19 QIDKKNQ
+19 QIEKKNQ
-26 EFVKTNSHEMNSAQ
+26 EFVKTNSHVLE
-40 DNQFGYW
+40 DTTNQEFGYW
-47 KSLKDISSEEDYNR
+47 KSLKDISSEDDYNR
-61 FLKQSDHIE
+61 FLKQSEHNV

-116 PKYYASTIPWKNN
+116 PKYYASTLPFKNN

-147 NENHPSTLGKS
+147 NEKHPTSLGKS
-158 NAFSQASTL
+158 NSFAQASTL
-167 EMYDPDRARGVKYN
+167 EMYDPDRARGVKFKGN
-181 GKKVDWSDY
+181 KVDWNEY
-190 LKFAKNINS
+190 LNFAKSINDGNG
-199 TKGEGL
+199 KGL

-213 SPTINSIK
+213 SPTIKSIQ
-221 EDFKKSF
+221 EDFKKNL
-228 PRAKWAVYESVN
+228 PNADWVVYESVN
-240 NENLYDGIKKAFS
+240 NENLYDGIELAFS
-253 KKLQPIY
+253 KRLQPLY
-260 RLENAQVIVSIGSDF
+260 RLEKAQIIVSLGSDF
-275 LGIDDNNIYNT
+275 LGVDDNNIYHT

-293 NIVDENSTMN
+293 NIVDENSTMTG
-303 RLYVAENSITPT
+303 LYVAESSISST
-315 GASAD
+315 GSSAD
-320 HRLNVPQHNLEQL
+320 HRLNVPQHEMENL

-341 KQLGLSV
+341 KQLGLRIE
-348 SAKKVKS
+348 AKKVKS
-355 PNNLWIKAA
+355 SNNLWVKAA
-364 AEDLM
+364 AKDLFDGK
-369 LNRGESIII
+369 GESIII
-378 GGSQLSPELHHLIAL
+378 GGSSLSKEFHQLIAL
-393 INYQLKA
+393 INYNLKA
-400 PIDYYPL
+400 PVDYYPL
-407 NKSQVSSKLDFESLC
+407 NMSQVSSVKNFESLC
-422 NDMKNGNI
+422 KDMKNGKIN
-430 DNLIILGANP
+430 NLIILGANP
-440 VYDSPSDF
+440 AYDSPVDF
-448 NFGELLK
+448 DFAESLK
-455 NVPNSVHLTNIE
+455 KVKNSVHLTNII

-477 IAMTHYFE
+477 IAMNHYFE

-492 FDGFASI
+492 YDGHVSI

-506 LFDSKSLI
+506 LFDSKSII
-514 QVLTPLVY
+514 QVLSPIVH
-522 SKELSSYD
+522 SKEQSAYD
-530 YVKNVWKSAI
+530 TVKNVWKSKI
-540 IKQGNFER
+540 IKSGNFER
-548 KWEKVL
+548 EWDKVL
-554 HDGVYSNPLLLK
+554 HDGLYKKPILKKVNVRPASKISTAVLNNYSLDND
-566 QKIKPSSKPNTKF
+566 KF
-579 LNKPLNLDKGRFEV
+579 EI
-593 VFNASSSVYDGRFA
+593 VFCPSSSVYDGRYA
-607 NNGWLQEIPKPVTS
+607 NKGWLQEIPKPITS

-630 SIKVAKKLNIKN
+630 AMKVAKKLNIKN
-642 GQMIEITIGKQ
+642 GQMLEISVGDN
-653 SIKIPAWITPGQN
+653 SINIPAFITPGQN
-666 PKSISLELGYGRQF
+666 QKSITLELGYGRKF
-680 KGRLGNGVGFN
+680 NGRIGNEVGFN
-691 VYPLRASSTPNVA
+691 VYPLRSSDSPSFI
-704 LNAKIKVLNE
+704 LNGSIKVLNE

-728 DDKYAAPGFDDLS
+728 DDKYAAPGFDDLA
-741 NNEVQSRIP
+741 NKEEQSRIP
-750 DLVKQ
+750 ELVKQ

-764 PDWVQKKVEEHKPDK
+764 PDWVQKKVEQHKPDK
-779 KKSWADHSMYNPD
+779 NRSWADHSMYNPD

-798 HQWGMSIDLTSCTSC
+798 PQWGMSIDLTSCTSC

-848 FAGDPENPEVST
+848 FAGDPDNPEVST

-872 CETVC
+872 CESVC

-940 GVMEKCTYCYQRVS
+940 GVMEKCTYCYQRIS
-954 AARISAEN
+954 SARITAEN
-962 ENREMKD
+962 EGREIKD

-1009 LAHLGTAPRTTYLAK
+1009 LAHLGTTPRTTYLAK
-1024 IRNQNPK
+1024 IRNQNPMLVSK
-1031 LNSNANHRS
+1031 SQNGSYQ
-1040 HH
+1040 

>member
-1 MGRRTWRRKTNWG
+1 
-14 LSKMS
+14 MS
-19 QIDKKNQ
+19 QINKKSK
-26 EFVKTNSHEMNSAQ
+26 EFVKTNSHVLEDTN
-40 DNQFGYW
+40 NQEFGYW
-47 KSLKDISSEEDYNR
+47 KSLKDISSEEDYKR
-61 FLKQSDHIE
+61 FLKQSEHNI

-116 PKYYASTIPWKNN
+116 PNYYASTIPFKNN

-137 HDERPVKVEG
+137 HDHRPMKIEG
-147 NENHPSTLGKS
+147 NEKHPTTLGKS
-158 NAFSQASTL
+158 NSFSQASTL
-167 EMYDPDRARGVKYN
+167 EMYDPDRARGVKFQ
-181 GKKVDWSDY
+181 GKKVDWNEY
-190 LKFAKNINS
+190 LKFAKSINES
-199 TKGEGL
+199 NGKGL

-213 SPTINSIK
+213 SPTIKSIQN
-221 EDFKKSF
+221 DFKKNL
-228 PRAKWAVYESVN
+228 PNANWIVYEPVN
-240 NENLYDGIKKAFS
+240 NENVYAGIELAFS
-253 KKLQPIY
+253 KKLQPLY
-260 RLENAQVIVSIGSDF
+260 RLENAQIIVSLGSDF
-275 LGIDDNNIYNT
+275 LGVDDNNIYHT

-293 NIVDENSTMN
+293 DIVDENSTMN
-303 RLYVAENSITPT
+303 RLYVAESSISST
-315 GASAD
+315 GTSAD
-320 HRLNVPQHNLEQL
+320 HRLNIPQHEMENL

-341 KQLGLSV
+341 KLLGLKID
-348 SAKKVKS
+348 AKKVKS
-355 PNNLWIKAA
+355 ANNLWIKAA
-364 AEDLM
+364 AKDLFDR
-369 LNRGESIII
+369 RGESIII
-378 GGSQLSPELHHLIAL
+378 GGSSLSKEFHQLITL
-393 INYQLKA
+393 INYSLKA

-407 NKSQVSSKLDFESLC
+407 NMSQISSLKNLKSLC
-422 NDMKNGNI
+422 KDMENGKI
-430 DNLIILGANP
+430 DNLVILGANP

-448 NFGELLK
+448 GFAESLK
-455 NVPNSVHLTNIE
+455 KVKNAVHLTNII

-477 IAMTHYFE
+477 IAMNHYFE

-492 FDGFASI
+492 YDGHVSI

-506 LFDSKSLI
+506 LFDSRSVI
-514 QVLTPLVY
+514 QVLSPIVY
-522 SKELSSYD
+522 STEQSAYD
-530 YVKNVWKSAI
+530 TVKNVWKSTI
-540 IKQGNFER
+540 IKSGNFER
-548 KWEKVL
+548 EWEKAL
-554 HDGVYSNPLLLK
+554 HDGLYKKPILKKANVKPISKVSTAILNDYS
-566 QKIKPSSKPNTKF
+566 
-579 LNKPLNLDKGRFEV
+579 LDNDMFEI
-593 VFNASSSVYDGRFA
+593 VFTPSSSVYDGRYA

-630 SIKVAKKLNIKN
+630 SMKVAKKLNIKN
-642 GQMIEITIGKQ
+642 GQMLEINVRNN
-653 SIKIPAWITPGQN
+653 SIKIPAFITPGQN
-666 PKSISLELGYGRQF
+666 QKSITLELGYGRKF
-680 KGRLGNGVGFN
+680 SGRIGNEVGFN
-691 VYPLRASSTPNVA
+691 VYPLRDSTNPSFI
-704 LNAKIKVLNE
+704 LNGSIKVLNE
-714 TYPLASTQDHHGLE
+714 TYPLASTQDHHVLE
-728 DDKYAAPGFDDLS
+728 DDKYAAPGFDDLA
-741 NNEVQSRIP
+741 NKEAQSRIP
-750 DLVKQ
+750 ELVKQ

-764 PDWVQKKVEEHKPDK
+764 PNWVQKKVEQHKPDK
-779 KKSWADHSMYNPD
+779 KRSWADHSMYNPD

-798 HQWGMSIDLTSCTSC
+798 PQWGMSIDLTSCTSC

-848 FAGDPENPEVST
+848 FAGDPDNPEVST

-872 CETVC
+872 CESVC

-914 NFYNYTRDL
+914 NFYNYTKDL

-940 GVMEKCTYCYQRVS
+940 GVMEKCTYCYQRIS
-954 AARISAEN
+954 AARITAEN
-962 ENREMKD
+962 EGREIRD

-1024 IRNQNPK
+1024 IRNQNPMLVSK
-1031 LNSNANHRS
+1031 SQNGSY
-1040 HH
+1040 